1 MPDNKDYISNTY
13 NAIKEKVEGFNRTPE
28 EYRKL
33 MSTDSKYRQNVY
45 NTLKEKVEGFERTPQ
60 EFDSLVIGKP
70 QKEVAPKAEEKFGP
84 LPAKQPTF
92 GRIAE
97 IYREMPT
104 FEQQQE
110 TIRTP
115 LKYGQAA
122 ARDRTET
129 GKLFA
134 TTWNNFVG
142 GAESLLAGTIARGAG
157 ASPYAGQ
164 QAMIEAVRTGR
175 TKTIGETIKD
185 IEEAPKKQAAIEK
198 EAYKKIEELT
208 GAIKSDYVTTEEAQG
223 ISEIDFTNK
232 SFSEN
237 AKALIASG
245 GRLAFDIPVGAIT
258 GGTSYYLQ
266 SYGESVRDY
275 DRMVEKGQLEAN
287 PLAREFYG
295 NTVGLVSAALEKFAI
310 DKIFGAGPALK
321 NIQRKAVANVFG
333 KISKSATPLSAK
345 TTEKLVENEI
355 RALSAN
361 IKARGAKTVYS
372 SAVEGGTEG
381 LQTAMTEGAKII
393 TNKIQGQEVYDEKE
407 IVDNIG
413 KNIFNASVAG
423 GIYGVPMGAVAS
435 FGKNVNTSV
444 LKDIAEAK
452 TDEDFV
458 KIDNDLEEVFVANNY
473 SPEDREAVSA
483 TVRNYARIKQKLPPL
498 TPPEV
503 QEKVIPLI
511 EQRDKIDEELKA
523 KKESAA
529 NLDEAVAADE
539 ASDIE
544 MLEAKRA
551 SINDEIRSE
560 VAGTEFT
567 YFEQDGKFFK
577 QLGENRPEEI
587 TKIRF
592 DLESIRQEDKQL
604 AQDEED
610 APTVLDMMDKPV
622 IINGE
627 RATLTQEGQTVIAKV
642 LGKERVIEVGNIDEI
657 GNQKLSDVGLTQE
670 ESAVT
675 IGDAGNIVVR
685 GTEFVNLFTDPLA
698 AINRNANGD
707 VISVNLETA
716 DGKKR
721 TFRGAT
727 ADDVAYQI
735 ILKNITENNETR
747 QQFEDFV
754 EANEPIKQELEF
766 GQVTE
771 TTIEAAPV
779 VAEQV
784 PVVAEKEVTPA
795 NEVERLRAEE
805 QKELAAAIPNIEQ
818 YKVDGVVDRTKITNE
833 EELAKFDEI
842 YNKYD
847 KLITP
852 LLETPKLLDKNT
864 QYIFEYKD
872 ARDLAHRVKNGE
884 VSAIRQM
891 AKELATKIPKDA
903 VIVPMSSRTGRATN
917 MLSVANEIAKI
928 NGNTVADIITGA
940 KRESLYEAKK
950 KGKDISKINL
960 GLKLRGNIPQG
971 KIYVIDNVIATGVT
985 AKSIQEIL
993 PKAIVLAHSM
1003 DRTSA
1008 YSASKETST
1017 PISKGVPLFNIDGK
1031 DKFFHASPTKITGPL
1046 KKSTAKGFGTGIY
1059 FSTNKDIVK
1068 SEFGENVTEVSLN
1081 IENPVY
1087 TNTKEWS
1094 DVQSLAIKL
1103 ADADYGKKK
1112 GLTLEEGETFHRY
1125 DSENLSEIDE
1135 IPSEFISKAA
1145 QELGHDAIVDK
1156 GSAAYDNEVLVLDE
1170 SKIQYKE
1177 VVEEKPAEKKPK
1189 MVTQTGLL
1197 VPANGR
1203 VVMVGEA
1210 NPNFQNTFI
1219 VLGEDTT
1226 IEMPNGETRDAA
1238 FAVVE
1243 MDDILA
1249 SHDENSFNDTDGYPS
1264 QNGMNANP
1272 RNYKTDAVAM
1282 DKVNRDA
1289 NNLKPSIVISDSA
1302 TPETGVP
1309 IITTDGIVVSG
1320 NGRTMAIKLAQ
1331 RIAPEKYAEYRN
1343 NLEKRAAKFGIDAAE
1358 VKKMRNPVLVK
1369 MDTKIKEYSIK
1380 ELDAYNQ
1387 KAQKGESPV
1396 DKAIKRAG
1404 IITANKK
1411 LKDGILRIIEGY
1423 NTMSELFDNKADR
1436 SAIIDLFEANGI
1448 ITAQERSEYV
1458 GANKE
1463 LTEDGKDLVNDVL
1476 IATIISPEVMRAT
1489 DNVKSFKKNIVN
1501 ALPLLTENYRNKDYS
1516 LEELINN
1523 AILLQSEMVSRG
1535 YKLDEFYDFI
1545 SQIQMGRPHNPDAV
1559 VMNRMIAEGP
1569 NKFKDFVRKY
1579 NVAAETSEGGMFASE
1594 ALTREQALGQLA
1606 KTEDKISENERKIIA
1621 SLAGIYAEYERGQQ
1635 AGTAKV
1641 FEQPIVE
1648 QVTEQEAADFPEFVN
1663 GQFSNPKFEQQYQD
1677 EKTTAFGFTE
1687 TREQFVARKFC

>member
-1 MPDNKDYISNTY
+1 MPEVDEYGIP
-13 NAIKEKVEGFNRTPE
+13 IKKAATPVD
-28 EYRKL
+28 EYGIPIR
-33 MSTDSKYRQNVY
+33 
-45 NTLKEKVEGFERTPQ
+45 E
-60 EFDSLVIGKP
+60 
-70 QKEVAPKAEEKFGP
+70 KEVTPKAEEKFGP
-84 LPAKQPTF
+84 LPAKTTISPELPSF
-92 GRIAE
+92 A
-97 IYREMPT
+97 
-104 FEQQQE
+104 QQQE
-110 TIRTP
+110 QVRAP

-122 ARDRTET
+122 ARDRSET

-142 GAESLLAGTIARGAG
+142 GAESYLAGAVARGAG

-164 QAMIEAVRTGR
+164 QAMIEALRTGK
-175 TKTIGETIKD
+175 TKTAGEVIK
-185 IEEAPKKQAAIEK
+185 EAKEAPKKQVAIEK

-208 GAIKSDYVTTEEAQG
+208 GAIKSDYVTPEEAG
-223 ISEIDFTNK
+223 SISEIDFINK

-237 AKALIASG
+237 AKALFASG
-245 GRLAFDIPVGAIT
+245 GRLAFDIPMAMAT
-258 GGTSYYLQ
+258 GPTSYYLQ

-275 DRMVEKGQLEAN
+275 DRMVEKGQFEPN

-295 NTVGLVSAALEKFAI
+295 NAVGLVTSQLEKVGI

-321 NIQRKAVANVFG
+321 NIQRKAIANIFG
-333 KISKSATPLSAK
+333 KVAKSAAPLSAK
-345 TTEKLVENEI
+345 ATEKLVEAEI
-355 RALSAN
+355 RSLSAN
-361 IKARGAKTVYS
+361 IKTRGAKAAYAFFS
-372 SAVEGGTEG
+372 EGGTEG
-381 LQTAMTEGAKII
+381 LETGASEAAKLI
-393 TNKIQGQEVYDEKE
+393 TNKIQGKEVFDEKE
-407 IVDNIG
+407 IINNIG

-423 GIYGVPMGAVAS
+423 GVYGVPLGTIAS

-452 TDEDFV
+452 TDEDFA

-473 SPEDREAVSA
+473 SPEEREAVST

-511 EQRDKIDEELKA
+511 EQRDTIDKELETKKA
-523 KKESAA
+523 NAA
-529 NLDEAVAADE
+529 NLDEAVATDE
-539 ASDIE
+539 ASNIE

-577 QLGENRPEEI
+577 QLGENQPEEI
-587 TKIRF
+587 TKARF
-592 DLESIRQEDKQL
+592 DIESIRQEDKQL

-627 RATLTQEGQTVIAKV
+627 RATLMQEGQTVVAKV
-642 LGKERVIEVGNIDEI
+642 LGKERIIEVGNIDEI

-675 IGDAGNIVVR
+675 IGETGNVVVR

-698 AINRNANGD
+698 AINRDANGNI
-707 VISVNLETA
+707 VSVNLETA

-754 EANEPIKQELEF
+754 EANEPIKQELES
-766 GQVTE
+766 GQVAE
-771 TTIEAAPV
+771 TSVEAAPV
-779 VAEQV
+779 VTEQV
-784 PVVAEKEVTPA
+784 PAVAEEEVAPA
-795 NEVERLRAEE
+795 NEVERLRVEE

-847 KLITP
+847 KLISP
-852 LLETPKLLDKNT
+852 LLEP
-864 QYIFEYKD
+864 
-872 ARDLAHRVKNGE
+872 
-884 VSAIRQM
+884 
-891 AKELATKIPKDA
+891 TK
-903 VIVPMSSRTGRATN
+903 
-917 MLSVANEIAKI
+917 
-928 NGNTVADIITGA
+928 
-940 KRESLYEAKK
+940 
-950 KGKDISKINL
+950 
-960 GLKLRGNIPQG
+960 
-971 KIYVIDNVIATGVT
+971 T
-985 AKSIQEIL
+985 AKPVE
-993 PKAIVLAHSM
+993 
-1003 DRTSA
+1003 
-1008 YSASKETST
+1008 
-1017 PISKGVPLFNIDGK
+1017 
-1031 DKFFHASPTKITGPL
+1031 
-1046 KKSTAKGFGTGIY
+1046 
-1059 FSTNKDIVK
+1059 
-1068 SEFGENVTEVSLN
+1068 EVVVA
-1081 IENPVY
+1081 EQ
-1087 TNTKEWS
+1087 K
-1094 DVQSLAIKL
+1094 
-1103 ADADYGKKK
+1103 
-1112 GLTLEEGETFHRY
+1112 
-1125 DSENLSEIDE
+1125 
-1135 IPSEFISKAA
+1135 
-1145 QELGHDAIVDK
+1145 
-1156 GSAAYDNEVLVLDE
+1156 
-1170 SKIQYKE
+1170 
-1177 VVEEKPAEKKPK
+1177 VEEKPAEKKPK

-1210 NPNFQNTFI
+1210 NPDFQNTFI

-1226 IEMPNGETRDAA
+1226 IEMPNGETRDAT

-1302 TPETGVP
+1302 TPDTGVP

-1320 NGRTMAIKLAQ
+1320 NGRTMAIKLSE

-1404 IITANKK
+1404 IITANQR

-1523 AILLQSEMVSRG
+1523 AILLQSDMVSRG
-1535 YKLDEFYDFI
+1535 FKLNEFYDFV
-1545 SQIQMGRPHNPDAV
+1545 SQIQMGRPHNPDVV

-1648 QVTEQEAADFPEFVN
+1648 QVTEQEAEDFPEFVN
-1663 GQFSNPKFEQQYQD
+1663 GQFSNPKFEQQYQE

>member
-1 MPDNKDYISNTY
+1 MPDNKDYISNAY
-13 NAIKEKVEGFNRTPE
+13 SAIKEKVEGFNRTPDE
-28 EYRKL
+28 FRNL
-33 MSTDSKYRQNVY
+33 MSTDVKYRTNVY
-45 NTLKEKVEGFERTPQ
+45 NTLKEKVEGFNRSPS
-60 EFDSLVIGKP
+60 EFDSLILSGIKKQEQPAAV
-70 QKEVAPKAEEKFGP
+70 EKFGP
-84 LPAKQPTF
+84 LPAKTT
-92 GRIAE
+92 IAQE
-97 IYREMPT
+97 LPS
-104 FEQQQE
+104 FQQQQE
-110 TIRTP
+110 QVRAP

-129 GKLFA
+129 GKLLA

-142 GAESLLAGTIARGAG
+142 GAESLLAGTIARAGGAKPFG
-157 ASPYAGQ
+157 GVSDLAA
-164 QAMIEAVRTGR
+164 QAISGK
-175 TKTIGETIKD
+175 TKTMGETIK
-185 IEEAPKKQAAIEK
+185 EFQEAPKKQAEFEK
-198 EAYKKIEELT
+198 EAFKKIGELT
-208 GAIKSDYVTTEEAQG
+208 GVIKSDYVTPEEQQQ
-223 ISEIDFTNK
+223 ISEIDFTNR
-232 SFSEN
+232 SFSDN
-237 AKALIASG
+237 AKALFASG
-245 GRLAFDIPVGAIT
+245 GRLAFDIPVAVMT
-258 GGTSYYLQ
+258 GSSSYYLQ

-275 DRMVEKGQLEAN
+275 DRMVEKGQLEPN

-295 NTVGLVSAALEKFAI
+295 NTVGLITSQLEKLGI

-321 NIQRKAVANVFG
+321 NIQRKAIANIFG
-333 KISKSATPLSAK
+333 KIAKSGAPLSAK
-345 TTEKLVENEI
+345 ATEKLIESEI
-355 RALSAN
+355 RGLSAN
-361 IKARGAKTVYS
+361 IKARGIKAAYGFP
-372 SAVEGGTEG
+372 VEGLTEG
-381 LQTAMTEGAKII
+381 LESAMVEGAKVV

-413 KNIFNASVAG
+413 KNIFNATVAG
-423 GIYGVPMGAVAS
+423 GVYGVPMGAIAS

-444 LKDIAEAK
+444 LKDIAAAK
-452 TDEDFV
+452 TDEDFA
-458 KIDNDLEEVFVANNY
+458 KIDNDLEEIFVANNY
-473 SPEDREAVSA
+473 SPEEREAVSA
-483 TVRNYARIKQKLPPL
+483 IAKNYARIKQKLPPL

-511 EQRDKIDEELKA
+511 EQRDKIDEELTA
-523 KKESAA
+523 KKENAS
-529 NLDEAVAADE
+529 NLDEAVVADE
-539 ASDIE
+539 TADIE

-560 VAGTEFT
+560 VAGTEFK

-577 QLGENRPEEI
+577 QLGENQPEEI
-587 TKIRF
+587 TKARF
-592 DLESIRQEDKQL
+592 DIESIRQEDKQL

-610 APTVLDMMDKPV
+610 ATTVLDMMDKPV

-627 RATLTQEGQTVIAKV
+627 RATLSQEGQTVIAKIV
-642 LGKERVIEVGNIDEI
+642 GKPRIIEIGNIDEI

-675 IGDAGNIVVR
+675 LSDTGGVVVR
-685 GTEFVNLFTDPLA
+685 GVEFVNLFTDPLA
-698 AINRNANGD
+698 AINRDANGN
-707 VISVNLETA
+707 VVSVNLETA

-735 ILKNITENNETR
+735 TLKKITEDNETR

-754 EANEPIKQELEF
+754 ESNESIKQELES
-766 GQVTE
+766 GQVAE
-771 TTIEAAPV
+771 APVEAAPV

-784 PVVAEKEVTPA
+784 PVVAEEEVAPT

-805 QKELAAAIPNIEQ
+805 QKELLAAIPNIEE
-818 YKVDGVVDRTKITNE
+818 YKVNGVVDRNKITNE
-833 EELAKFDEI
+833 EDKKKFDEI
-842 YNKYD
+842 YNRYD

-852 LLETPKLLDKNT
+852 LLKAEQPV
-864 QYIFEYKD
+864 
-872 ARDLAHRVKNGE
+872 AE
-884 VSAIRQM
+884 VQPVV
-891 AKELATKIPKDA
+891 EE
-903 VIVPMSSRTGRATN
+903 VV
-917 MLSVANEIAKI
+917 
-928 NGNTVADIITGA
+928 
-940 KRESLYEAKK
+940 
-950 KGKDISKINL
+950 
-960 GLKLRGNIPQG
+960 Q
-971 KIYVIDNVIATGVT
+971 
-985 AKSIQEIL
+985 
-993 PKAIVLAHSM
+993 
-1003 DRTSA
+1003 
-1008 YSASKETST
+1008 
-1017 PISKGVPLFNIDGK
+1017 
-1031 DKFFHASPTKITGPL
+1031 
-1046 KKSTAKGFGTGIY
+1046 
-1059 FSTNKDIVK
+1059 
-1068 SEFGENVTEVSLN
+1068 ENVQEA
-1081 IENPVY
+1081 PV
-1087 TNTKEWS
+1087 
-1094 DVQSLAIKL
+1094 
-1103 ADADYGKKK
+1103 
-1112 GLTLEEGETFHRY
+1112 
-1125 DSENLSEIDE
+1125 
-1135 IPSEFISKAA
+1135 
-1145 QELGHDAIVDK
+1145 
-1156 GSAAYDNEVLVLDE
+1156 
-1170 SKIQYKE
+1170 
-1177 VVEEKPAEKKPK
+1177 EKPAEKKPK

-1210 NPNFQNTFI
+1210 NPDFQNTFI
-1219 VLGEDTT
+1219 ILGEDTT
-1226 IEMPNGETRDAA
+1226 IEMPNGETRDAT

-1320 NGRTMAIKLAQ
+1320 NGRTMAIKLSE

-1358 VKKMRNPVLVK
+1358 VRQMRNPVLVK
-1369 MDTKIKEYSIK
+1369 VDTKIKEYSIK

-1404 IITANKK
+1404 IITANQR

-1523 AILLQSEMVSRG
+1523 AILLQSDMVSRG
-1535 YKLDEFYDFI
+1535 FKLNEFYDFI
-1545 SQIQMGRPHNPDAV
+1545 SQTQMGRPHNPDVV

-1569 NKFKDFVRKY
+1569 NKFKEFVRKY
-1579 NVAAETSEGGMFASE
+1579 NVAAETSGGGMFASE

-1663 GQFSNPKFEQQYQD
+1663 GEFTNPKFEQQYQT

>member
-1 MPDNKDYISNTY
+1 MPEVDEYGIP
-13 NAIKEKVEGFNRTPE
+13 IKKTSTPVD
-28 EYRKL
+28 EYGIPIRA
-33 MSTDSKYRQNVY
+33 
-45 NTLKEKVEGFERTPQ
+45 
-60 EFDSLVIGKP
+60 
-70 QKEVAPKAEEKFGP
+70 KEVVAEKEVTPKNEEKFGP
-84 LPAKQPTF
+84 LPARPSM
-92 GRIAE
+92 GRMAE
-97 IYREMPT
+97 IFREMPT
-104 FEQQQE
+104 FEKQQE
-110 TIRTP
+110 TIRVP

-157 ASPYAGQ
+157 AKPFGGVYEDMAK
-164 QAMIEAVRTGR
+164 QAITGKA
-175 TKTIGETIKD
+175 KTMGETIK
-185 IEEAPKKQAAIEK
+185 EFQEAPKKQAAIEK

-208 GAIKSDYVTTEEAQG
+208 GAIKSDYVTPEEAG
-223 ISEIDFTNK
+223 SISEIDFINK

-245 GRLAFDIPVGAIT
+245 GRLAFDIPVGVVT

-275 DRMVEKGQLEAN
+275 DRMVEKGQFEAN

-310 DKIFGAGPALK
+310 DKIFGTGPALK
-321 NIQRKAVANVFG
+321 NIQRKAIANVFG

-345 TTEKLVENEI
+345 ITEKLVEAEI

-361 IKARGAKTVYS
+361 IKSKGAKTVYS

-435 FGKNVNTSV
+435 FGKNVNSSV

-452 TDEDFV
+452 TEEDFV

-473 SPEDREAVSA
+473 SPEEREAVST
-483 TVRNYARIKQKLPPL
+483 TVKNYARIKQKLPPL

-503 QEKVIPLI
+503 QERVIPLI

-523 KKESAA
+523 KKENAT
-529 NLDEAVAADE
+529 NLDEALVADDA
-539 ASDIE
+539 ADIE

-551 SINDEIRSE
+551 SINDEIRSD
-560 VAGTEFT
+560 VAGTEFK

-577 QLGENRPEEI
+577 QLGDNQPEEI
-587 TKIRF
+587 TKSRF
-592 DLESIRQEDKQL
+592 DVESIRQEDKQL
-604 AQDEED
+604 VQDEED
-610 APTVLDMMDKPV
+610 APTVLDMIDKPV

-627 RATLTQEGQTVIAKV
+627 RATLMQDGQTVVAKIS
-642 LGKERVIEVGNIDEI
+642 GKERVVEVGNIDEI
-657 GNQKLSDVGLTQE
+657 GNQKLSDVGLVQE

-675 IGDAGNIVVR
+675 LSDAGGVVVR
-685 GTEFVNLFTDPLA
+685 GVEFVNLFTDPLA
-698 AINRNANGD
+698 AINRDANGN
-707 VISVNLETA
+707 VVSVNLETA

-721 TFRGAT
+721 TFRGIT

-735 ILKNITENNETR
+735 TLKKITENNETR
-747 QQFEDFV
+747 EQFEDFV
-754 EANEPIKQELEF
+754 EANESIKQELES
-766 GQVTE
+766 GQVAE
-771 TTIEAAPV
+771 VAVEAAPV

-784 PVVAEKEVTPA
+784 PVVAEEEVAPA

-805 QKELAAAIPNIEQ
+805 QKELLAAIPNIEE
-818 YKVDGVVDRTKITNE
+818 YKVNGVVDRNKITNE
-833 EELAKFDEI
+833 EDKKKFDEI
-842 YNKYD
+842 YNRYD

-852 LLETPKLLDKNT
+852 LLEAEQPV
-864 QYIFEYKD
+864 E
-872 ARDLAHRVKNGE
+872 E
-884 VSAIRQM
+884 VER
-891 AKELATKIPKDA
+891 
-903 VIVPMSSRTGRATN
+903 
-917 MLSVANEIAKI
+917 
-928 NGNTVADIITGA
+928 
-940 KRESLYEAKK
+940 
-950 KGKDISKINL
+950 
-960 GLKLRGNIPQG
+960 
-971 KIYVIDNVIATGVT
+971 
-985 AKSIQEIL
+985 
-993 PKAIVLAHSM
+993 
-1003 DRTSA
+1003 
-1008 YSASKETST
+1008 
-1017 PISKGVPLFNIDGK
+1017 
-1031 DKFFHASPTKITGPL
+1031 
-1046 KKSTAKGFGTGIY
+1046 
-1059 FSTNKDIVK
+1059 
-1068 SEFGENVTEVSLN
+1068 
-1081 IENPVY
+1081 
-1087 TNTKEWS
+1087 
-1094 DVQSLAIKL
+1094 
-1103 ADADYGKKK
+1103 
-1112 GLTLEEGETFHRY
+1112 
-1125 DSENLSEIDE
+1125 
-1135 IPSEFISKAA
+1135 
-1145 QELGHDAIVDK
+1145 
-1156 GSAAYDNEVLVLDE
+1156 
-1170 SKIQYKE
+1170 
-1177 VVEEKPAEKKPK
+1177 VVEEAPVVQETVQEAPVEKPAEKKTK

-1210 NPNFQNTFI
+1210 NPDFQNTFI
-1219 VLGEDTT
+1219 ILGEDTT
-1226 IEMPNGETRDAA
+1226 IEMPNGETRDAT

-1320 NGRTMAIKLAQ
+1320 NGRTMAIKLSE

-1369 MDTKIKEYSIK
+1369 VDTKIKEYSIK

-1404 IITANKK
+1404 IITANQR
-1411 LKDGILRIIEGY
+1411 LKDGILRIIAGY

-1436 SAIIDLFEANGI
+1436 GAIIDLLEANDI
-1448 ITAQERSEYV
+1448 ITSQERSEYV
-1458 GANKE
+1458 GQNKE
-1463 LTEDGKDLVNDVL
+1463 LTEDGKDLINDVL
-1476 IATIISPEVMRAT
+1476 LATIVSPEVMRAT
-1489 DNVKSFKKNIVN
+1489 DNVKSFKRNIVN
-1501 ALPLLTENYRNKDYS
+1501 ALPLLTENYKNKDYS

-1523 AILLQSEMVSRG
+1523 AILLQSDMVSRG
-1535 YKLDEFYDFI
+1535 YKLNEFYDFV
-1545 SQIQMGRPHNPDAV
+1545 SQMQMGRPHNPDVV

-1569 NKFKDFVRKY
+1569 NKFKEFVRKY
-1579 NVAAETSEGGMFASE
+1579 NVAAETSGGGMFASE

-1663 GQFSNPKFEQQYQD
+1663 GEFTNPKFEQQYQT
-1677 EKTTAFGFTE
+1677 EKTTAYGFTE

>member
-13 NAIKEKVEGFNRTPE
+13 NAIKEKVEGFSRTPE
-28 EYRKL
+28 EFRKL

-60 EFDSLVIGKP
+60 EFDSLVIGKQ

-84 LPAKQPTF
+84 LPAKTTISPELPSFQ
-92 GRIAE
+92 
-97 IYREMPT
+97 
-104 FEQQQE
+104 QQQE
-110 TIRTP
+110 QVRAP

-122 ARDRTET
+122 ARDRSET
-129 GKLFA
+129 GKLLA

-142 GAESLLAGTIARGAG
+142 GAESLLAGTIARAG
-157 ASPYAGQ
+157 AVKPFGGVEDLVAS
-164 QAMIEAVRTGR
+164 AVSGK
-175 TKTIGETIKD
+175 TKTMGETIK
-185 IEEAPKKQAAIEK
+185 EFQEAPKKQKEFEK
-198 EAYKKIEELT
+198 EAFKKIEELAGT
-208 GAIKSDYVTTEEAQG
+208 VKSEYITPEEAQT

-232 SFSEN
+232 GFVDN
-237 AKALIASG
+237 AKALFASG
-245 GRLAFDIPVGAIT
+245 GRLAFDIPAGIAT

-333 KISKSATPLSAK
+333 KIAKSATPLSAK
-345 TTEKLVENEI
+345 ATEKLVEAEI

-372 SAVEGGTEG
+372 AAVEGGTEG

-393 TNKIQGQEVYDEKE
+393 TNKIQGQEVYDQKE

-435 FGKNVNTSV
+435 FGKNVNSSV

-452 TDEDFV
+452 TEEDFA

-473 SPEDREAVSA
+473 SPEEREAVST

-511 EQRDKIDEELKA
+511 EQRDKIDEELTA
-523 KKESAA
+523 KKENAA

-577 QLGENRPEEI
+577 QLGENQPEEI
-587 TKIRF
+587 TKARF
-592 DLESIRQEDKQL
+592 DIESIRQEDKQL

-622 IINGE
+622 IISGE
-627 RATLTQEGQTVIAKV
+627 RATLMQDGQTVVAKV
-642 LGKERVIEVGNIDEI
+642 LGKERVIEVGNIDDI
-657 GNQKLSDVGLTQE
+657 GNQKLSDVGITQE
-670 ESAVT
+670 ESAVSLS
-675 IGDAGNIVVR
+675 DAGNIVVR
-685 GTEFVNLFTDPLA
+685 GTEFVNLFTDPLS
-698 AINRNANGD
+698 AINRDDNGNI
-707 VISVNLETA
+707 VSVNLETA

-754 EANEPIKQELEF
+754 ESNEPIKQELES
-766 GQVTE
+766 GQVAE
-771 TTIEAAPV
+771 TAVEAAPV
-779 VAEQV
+779 ATEQV
-784 PVVAEKEVTPA
+784 PIVAEKEVAPA
-795 NEVERLRAEE
+795 NEIERLRVEE

-833 EELAKFDEI
+833 EDLAKFDEI

-852 LLETPKLLDKNT
+852 LLEPSQVEKPVEVVAEQPK
-864 QYIFEYKD
+864 
-872 ARDLAHRVKNGE
+872 
-884 VSAIRQM
+884 
-891 AKELATKIPKDA
+891 
-903 VIVPMSSRTGRATN
+903 
-917 MLSVANEIAKI
+917 
-928 NGNTVADIITGA
+928 
-940 KRESLYEAKK
+940 
-950 KGKDISKINL
+950 
-960 GLKLRGNIPQG
+960 
-971 KIYVIDNVIATGVT
+971 
-985 AKSIQEIL
+985 
-993 PKAIVLAHSM
+993 
-1003 DRTSA
+1003 
-1008 YSASKETST
+1008 
-1017 PISKGVPLFNIDGK
+1017 
-1031 DKFFHASPTKITGPL
+1031 
-1046 KKSTAKGFGTGIY
+1046 
-1059 FSTNKDIVK
+1059 
-1068 SEFGENVTEVSLN
+1068 
-1081 IENPVY
+1081 
-1087 TNTKEWS
+1087 
-1094 DVQSLAIKL
+1094 
-1103 ADADYGKKK
+1103 
-1112 GLTLEEGETFHRY
+1112 
-1125 DSENLSEIDE
+1125 
-1135 IPSEFISKAA
+1135 
-1145 QELGHDAIVDK
+1145 
-1156 GSAAYDNEVLVLDE
+1156 
-1170 SKIQYKE
+1170 
-1177 VVEEKPAEKKPK
+1177 VEEKPAEKKPK

-1210 NPNFQNTFI
+1210 NPDFQNTFI

-1226 IEMPNGETRDAA
+1226 IEMPDGETRDAT

-1320 NGRTMAIKLAQ
+1320 NGRTMAIKLSQ

-1343 NLEKRAAKFGIDAAE
+1343 NLEKRAAKFGVDPAE

-1404 IITANKK
+1404 IITANQR
-1411 LKDGILRIIEGY
+1411 LKDGILRIIAGY

-1501 ALPLLTENYRNKDYS
+1501 ALPLLTENYKNKDYS

-1523 AILLQSEMVSRG
+1523 AILLQSDMVSRG
-1535 YKLDEFYDFI
+1535 YKLNEFYDFV
-1545 SQIQMGRPHNPDAV
+1545 SQIQMGRPHNPDVV

-1594 ALTREQALGQLA
+1594 SLTREQALGQLA

-1621 SLAGIYAEYERGQQ
+1621 NLAGIYAEYERGQQ

-1648 QVTEQEAADFPEFVN
+1648 QVTEQEAAEFPEFVN
-1663 GQFSNPKFEQQYQD
+1663 GQFTNPKFEQQYQE

>member
-28 EYRKL
+28 EYRRL

-70 QKEVAPKAEEKFGP
+70 QKEATPKAEEKFGP
-84 LPAKQPTF
+84 LPAKTTISPELPSF
-92 GRIAE
+92 V
-97 IYREMPT
+97 
-104 FEQQQE
+104 QQQE
-110 TIRTP
+110 QVRAP

-122 ARDRTET
+122 ARDRSET

-142 GAESLLAGTIARGAG
+142 GAESLLAGTIARAG
-157 ASPYAGQ
+157 AVKPFGGVEDLVSS
-164 QAMIEAVRTGR
+164 AVSGK
-175 TKTIGETIKD
+175 TKTMGETIK
-185 IEEAPKKQAAIEK
+185 EFQEAPKKQKEFEK
-198 EAYKKIEELT
+198 EAFKKIEELT
-208 GAIKSDYVTTEEAQG
+208 GAIKSDYVTPEEAQS
-223 ISEIDFTNK
+223 ISEIDFTNR
-232 SFSEN
+232 SFADN
-237 AKALIASG
+237 AKALFASG
-245 GRLAFDIPVGAIT
+245 GRLAFDIPVGVVT
-258 GGTSYYLQ
+258 GGASYYLQ

-295 NTVGLVSAALEKFAI
+295 NTVGLITSQLEKLGI

-321 NIQRKAVANVFG
+321 NIQRKAIANIFG
-333 KISKSATPLSAK
+333 KIAKSAAPLSAK
-345 TTEKLVENEI
+345 ATEKLVEAEI

-361 IKARGAKTVYS
+361 IKARGAKAAYAFS
-372 SAVEGGTEG
+372 VEGGTEG
-381 LQTAMTEGAKII
+381 LELLMSEGAKVI
-393 TNKIQGQEVYDEKE
+393 TNKIQRKEVYDEKE

-413 KNIFNASVAG
+413 KNLFNASVAG
-423 GIYGVPMGAVAS
+423 GIYGVPMGVVAS
-435 FGKNVNTSV
+435 FGKNVNSSV

-452 TDEDFV
+452 TDEDFA

-473 SPEDREAVSA
+473 SPEEREAVST

-511 EQRDKIDEELKA
+511 EQRDKIDEELTV
-523 KKESAA
+523 KKENAA

-539 ASDIE
+539 VANIE

-577 QLGENRPEEI
+577 QLGENQPEEI
-587 TKIRF
+587 TKARF
-592 DLESIRQEDKQL
+592 DIESIRQEDKQL

-627 RATLTQEGQTVIAKV
+627 RATLMQEGQTVVAKV
-642 LGKERVIEVGNIDEI
+642 LGKERIIEVGNIDEI

-670 ESAVT
+670 ESVVT
-675 IGDAGNIVVR
+675 LSDAGNVVVR

-698 AINRNANGD
+698 AINRDDNGNI
-707 VISVNLETA
+707 VSVNLETA

-754 EANEPIKQELEF
+754 EANEPIKQELES
-766 GQVTE
+766 GQVAE
-771 TTIEAAPV
+771 TTVEAAPV
-779 VAEQV
+779 VTEQV
-784 PVVAEKEVTPA
+784 PAVAEEEVAPA

-852 LLETPKLLDKNT
+852 LLAPS
-864 QYIFEYKD
+864 Q
-872 ARDLAHRVKNGE
+872 
-884 VSAIRQM
+884 
-891 AKELATKIPKDA
+891 ATKPVEVVEERPK
-903 VIVPMSSRTGRATN
+903 
-917 MLSVANEIAKI
+917 
-928 NGNTVADIITGA
+928 
-940 KRESLYEAKK
+940 
-950 KGKDISKINL
+950 
-960 GLKLRGNIPQG
+960 
-971 KIYVIDNVIATGVT
+971 
-985 AKSIQEIL
+985 
-993 PKAIVLAHSM
+993 
-1003 DRTSA
+1003 
-1008 YSASKETST
+1008 
-1017 PISKGVPLFNIDGK
+1017 
-1031 DKFFHASPTKITGPL
+1031 
-1046 KKSTAKGFGTGIY
+1046 
-1059 FSTNKDIVK
+1059 
-1068 SEFGENVTEVSLN
+1068 
-1081 IENPVY
+1081 
-1087 TNTKEWS
+1087 
-1094 DVQSLAIKL
+1094 
-1103 ADADYGKKK
+1103 
-1112 GLTLEEGETFHRY
+1112 
-1125 DSENLSEIDE
+1125 
-1135 IPSEFISKAA
+1135 
-1145 QELGHDAIVDK
+1145 
-1156 GSAAYDNEVLVLDE
+1156 
-1170 SKIQYKE
+1170 
-1177 VVEEKPAEKKPK
+1177 VEEKPAEKKPK

-1210 NPNFQNTFI
+1210 NPDFQNATI
-1219 VLGEDTT
+1219 ILGEDTT
-1226 IEMPNGETRDAA
+1226 IEMPNGETRDAT

-1302 TPETGVP
+1302 TPDTGVP

-1320 NGRTMAIKLAQ
+1320 NGRTMAIKLSE

-1404 IITANKK
+1404 IITANQR

-1436 SAIIDLFEANGI
+1436 GAIIDLFEANGI

-1523 AILLQSEMVSRG
+1523 AILLQSDMVSRG
-1535 YKLDEFYDFI
+1535 FKLNEFYDFV
-1545 SQIQMGRPHNPDAV
+1545 SQIQMGRPHNPDVV

-1569 NKFKDFVRKY
+1569 NKFKEFVRKY

-1648 QVTEQEAADFPEFVN
+1648 QVTEQEAEDFPEFVN
-1663 GQFSNPKFEQQYQD
+1663 GQFSNPKFEQQYQE

>member
-1 MPDNKDYISNTY
+1 MVNSTEP
-13 NAIKEKVEGFNRTPE
+13 KEKVRILYDAVSKDYNLGTFDEFKAKLGDSAKRKAFYDGVGA
-28 EYRKL
+28 EYNL
-33 MSTDSKYRQNVY
+33 GSYSDF
-45 NTLKEKVEGFERTPQ
+45 EKKVMP
-60 EFDSLVIGKP
+60 
-70 QKEVAPKAEEKFGP
+70 APKSAEKFGP
-84 LPAKQPTF
+84 LPPETTTPQVRKMTKF
-92 GRIAE
+92 DK
-97 IYREMPT
+97 YRSIGELPS
-104 FEQQQE
+104 FQQQVE
-110 TIRTP
+110 QTKP
-115 LKYGQAA
+115 LPRYGQAA
-122 ARDRTET
+122 ARDRSET
-129 GKLFA
+129 GKLLA

-142 GAESLLAGTIARGAG
+142 GAESYLAGAVARGAG

-164 QAMIEAVRTGR
+164 QAMIEAVRTGK
-175 TKTIGETIKD
+175 TKTAGEVIK
-185 IEEAPKKQAAIEK
+185 EAKEAPKKQAAIEK

-208 GAIKSDYVTTEEAQG
+208 GAIKSDYVTPEEQQQ
-223 ISEIDFTNK
+223 ISEIDFTNR
-232 SFSEN
+232 SFSDN
-237 AKALIASG
+237 AKALFASG
-245 GRLAFDIPVGAIT
+245 GRLAFDIPMAMAT
-258 GGTSYYLQ
+258 GPTSYYLQ

-275 DRMVEKGQLEAN
+275 DKMVEKGQLEPN

-295 NTVGLVSAALEKFAI
+295 NTVGLITSQLEKLGI

-321 NIQRKAVANVFG
+321 NIQRKAITNVFG
-333 KISKSATPLSAK
+333 KIAKSGAPLSAK
-345 TTEKLVENEI
+345 TAEKLIESEI
-355 RALSAN
+355 RGLSAN
-361 IKARGAKTVYS
+361 IKAKGIKAAYGFS
-372 SAVEGGTEG
+372 VEGGTEG
-381 LQTAMTEGAKII
+381 LETAMSEGAKII

-407 IVDNIG
+407 IFDNIG

-423 GIYGVPMGAVAS
+423 GVYGVPMGAIAS

-444 LKDIAEAK
+444 LKDIANAK
-452 TDEDFV
+452 TDEDFA
-458 KIDNDLEEVFVANNY
+458 KIDNDLEEIFVANNY
-473 SPEDREAVSA
+473 SPEEREAV
-483 TVRNYARIKQKLPPL
+483 TTITKNYARIKQKLPPL

-523 KKESAA
+523 KKENAT
-529 NLDEAVAADE
+529 NLDEALVSDE
-539 ASDIE
+539 AADIE

-551 SINDEIRSE
+551 SINDEIRSD
-560 VAGTEFT
+560 VAGTEFK

-577 QLGENRPEEI
+577 QLGENQPEEI
-587 TKIRF
+587 TKARF
-592 DLESIRQEDKQL
+592 DIESIRQEDKQL

-610 APTVLDMMDKPV
+610 ATTVLDMMDKPV

-627 RATLTQEGQTVIAKV
+627 RATLSQEGQTVIAKIV
-642 LGKERVIEVGNIDEI
+642 GKPRIIEIGNIDEI

-670 ESAVT
+670 ESAVALSDT
-675 IGDAGNIVVR
+675 GGVVVR
-685 GTEFVNLFTDPLA
+685 GVEFVNLFTDPLA
-698 AINRNANGD
+698 AINRDANGN
-707 VISVNLETA
+707 VVSVNLETA

-735 ILKNITENNETR
+735 TLKKITEDNETR

-754 EANEPIKQELEF
+754 ESNESIKQELES
-766 GQVTE
+766 GQVAE
-771 TTIEAAPV
+771 APVEAAPV

-784 PVVAEKEVTPA
+784 PVVAEEEVAPA

-805 QKELAAAIPNIEQ
+805 QKELLAAIPNIEE
-818 YKVDGVVDRTKITNE
+818 YKVNGVVDRNKITNE
-833 EELAKFDEI
+833 EDKKKFDEI
-842 YNKYD
+842 YNRYD

-852 LLETPKLLDKNT
+852 LLKAEQP
-864 QYIFEYKD
+864 
-872 ARDLAHRVKNGE
+872 VSE
-884 VSAIRQM
+884 VQ
-891 AKELATKIPKDA
+891 P
-903 VIVPMSSRTGRATN
+903 
-917 MLSVANEIAKI
+917 VAE
-928 NGNTVADIITGA
+928 
-940 KRESLYEAKK
+940 
-950 KGKDISKINL
+950 
-960 GLKLRGNIPQG
+960 
-971 KIYVIDNVIATGVT
+971 
-985 AKSIQEIL
+985 
-993 PKAIVLAHSM
+993 
-1003 DRTSA
+1003 
-1008 YSASKETST
+1008 
-1017 PISKGVPLFNIDGK
+1017 
-1031 DKFFHASPTKITGPL
+1031 
-1046 KKSTAKGFGTGIY
+1046 
-1059 FSTNKDIVK
+1059 
-1068 SEFGENVTEVSLN
+1068 
-1081 IENPVY
+1081 
-1087 TNTKEWS
+1087 
-1094 DVQSLAIKL
+1094 
-1103 ADADYGKKK
+1103 
-1112 GLTLEEGETFHRY
+1112 
-1125 DSENLSEIDE
+1125 
-1135 IPSEFISKAA
+1135 
-1145 QELGHDAIVDK
+1145 
-1156 GSAAYDNEVLVLDE
+1156 
-1170 SKIQYKE
+1170 E
-1177 VVEEKPAEKKPK
+1177 VVQETVQEAPVEKPAEKKPK

-1210 NPNFQNTFI
+1210 NPDFQNTFI

-1226 IEMPNGETRDAA
+1226 IEMPNGETRDAT

-1289 NNLKPSIVISDSA
+1289 KNLKPSIVISDSA

-1320 NGRTMAIKLAQ
+1320 NGRTMAIKLSE

-1404 IITANKK
+1404 IITANQR

-1523 AILLQSEMVSRG
+1523 AILLQSDMVSRG
-1535 YKLDEFYDFI
+1535 FKLNEFYDFI
-1545 SQIQMGRPHNPDAV
+1545 SQTQMGRPHNPDVV

-1569 NKFKDFVRKY
+1569 NKFKEFVRKY
-1579 NVAAETSEGGMFASE
+1579 NVAAETSGGGMFASE

-1635 AGTAKV
+1635 AGAAKV

-1648 QVTEQEAADFPEFVN
+1648 QVTEQEAEDFPEFVN
-1663 GQFSNPKFEQQYQD
+1663 GEFTNPKFEQQYQT

>member
-1 MPDNKDYISNTY
+1 MPEVDEYGIP
-13 NAIKEKVEGFNRTPE
+13 IKKTAAPVD
-28 EYRKL
+28 EYGIPIR
-33 MSTDSKYRQNVY
+33 
-45 NTLKEKVEGFERTPQ
+45 E
-60 EFDSLVIGKP
+60 
-70 QKEVAPKAEEKFGP
+70 KEVAVEAEEKFGP

-97 IYREMPT
+97 IYREIPT

-142 GAESLLAGTIARGAG
+142 GAESYLAGAVARGAG

-164 QAMIEAVRTGR
+164 QAMIEAVRTGK
-175 TKTIGETIKD
+175 TKTAGEVIK
-185 IEEAPKKQAAIEK
+185 EAKEAPKKQAAIEK

-208 GAIKSDYVTTEEAQG
+208 GAIKSDYVTPEEAG
-223 ISEIDFTNK
+223 SISEIDFINK

-237 AKALIASG
+237 AKALFASG
-245 GRLAFDIPVGAIT
+245 GRLAFDIPMAMAT
-258 GGTSYYLQ
+258 GPTSYYLQ

-275 DRMVEKGQLEAN
+275 DRMVEKGQFEPN

-295 NTVGLVSAALEKFAI
+295 NAVGLVTSQFEKLGI
-310 DKIFGAGPALK
+310 DKMFGAGPALK
-321 NIQRKAVANVFG
+321 NIQRKAIANIFG
-333 KISKSATPLSAK
+333 KIAKSAAPLSAK
-345 TTEKLVENEI
+345 ATEKLVEAEV
-355 RALSAN
+355 RSLSAN
-361 IKARGAKTVYS
+361 IKARGVKAAYGFS
-372 SAVEGGTEG
+372 VEGGTEG
-381 LQTAMTEGAKII
+381 LELLMSEGAKVI
-393 TNKIQGQEVYDEKE
+393 TNKIQRKEVFDEKE

-413 KNIFNASVAG
+413 KNLFNASLAG
-423 GIYGVPMGAVAS
+423 GVYGVPLGTIAS

-452 TDEDFV
+452 TDEDFA

-473 SPEDREAVSA
+473 SPEDREAVST

-511 EQRDKIDEELKA
+511 EQRDTIDKELETKKA
-523 KKESAA
+523 NAA

-539 ASDIE
+539 TSDIE

-577 QLGENRPEEI
+577 QLGENQPEEI

-610 APTVLDMMDKPV
+610 APTVLDMMDKPI

-627 RATLTQEGQTVIAKV
+627 RAILTQEGQTVIAKV

-675 IGDAGNIVVR
+675 IGDTGNVIVR

-707 VISVNLETA
+707 VVSVNLETA

-754 EANEPIKQELEF
+754 EANEPVKQELES
-766 GQVTE
+766 GQVAE
-771 TTIEAAPV
+771 TAAEAAPV
-779 VAEQV
+779 VTEQV
-784 PVVAEKEVTPA
+784 PVVAEIKVGSIVTDADGKEYKVVELGTSRKGTPQATVEIPKRTKEQIEQDARLTVFGRSENRILYKSENDPKFIKEQAIAISQEISEQTAVNNSSTGTTTLDLADLKLKTPVQTAVAEEEVT

-805 QKELAAAIPNIEQ
+805 QKELAAAIQNIEQ

-833 EELAKFDEI
+833 EDLAKFNEI

-852 LLETPKLLDKNT
+852 LLEPSQVKKQVEVVAEQKAEEKPAQVTATLENALKDVESTMNALSSKNLTDETIDMIDDLYIRENGNYKAWFTRLADKMFLKSKGISSEENLTQSFLQSKGIDPKQFNKERNLFIENNEKRILAEGYHKAKKDGSNSELVRNIEELL
-864 QYIFEYKD
+864 
-872 ARDLAHRVKNGE
+872 
-884 VSAIRQM
+884 
-891 AKELATKIPKDA
+891 AKEQTK
-903 VIVPMSSRTGRATN
+903 
-917 MLSVANEIAKI
+917 
-928 NGNTVADIITGA
+928 
-940 KRESLYEAKK
+940 
-950 KGKDISKINL
+950 
-960 GLKLRGNIPQG
+960 
-971 KIYVIDNVIATGVT
+971 
-985 AKSIQEIL
+985 
-993 PKAIVLAHSM
+993 
-1003 DRTSA
+1003 
-1008 YSASKETST
+1008 
-1017 PISKGVPLFNIDGK
+1017 
-1031 DKFFHASPTKITGPL
+1031 
-1046 KKSTAKGFGTGIY
+1046 
-1059 FSTNKDIVK
+1059 
-1068 SEFGENVTEVSLN
+1068 
-1081 IENPVY
+1081 
-1087 TNTKEWS
+1087 
-1094 DVQSLAIKL
+1094 
-1103 ADADYGKKK
+1103 
-1112 GLTLEEGETFHRY
+1112 
-1125 DSENLSEIDE
+1125 
-1135 IPSEFISKAA
+1135 
-1145 QELGHDAIVDK
+1145 
-1156 GSAAYDNEVLVLDE
+1156 
-1170 SKIQYKE
+1170 
-1177 VVEEKPAEKKPK
+1177 VEEKPAEKKPK

-1203 VVMVGEA
+1203 VVVVGEA
-1210 NPNFQNTFI
+1210 NPDFQNATI

-1423 NTMSELFDNKADR
+1423 NTMSELFDNKVDR

-1535 YKLDEFYDFI
+1535 YKLDEFYDFV
-1545 SQIQMGRPHNPDAV
+1545 SQIQMGRPHNPDVV

>member
-1 MPDNKDYISNTY
+1 MVNSTDPTEKVKLLYDAVSKDYNLGSFDEFKAKLGDSAKRKAFYDGVGAEY
-13 NAIKEKVEGFNRTPE
+13 NLGSYSDFEKKVMPTP
-28 EYRKL
+28 K
-33 MSTDSKYRQNVY
+33 S
-45 NTLKEKVEGFERTPQ
+45 
-60 EFDSLVIGKP
+60 
-70 QKEVAPKAEEKFGP
+70 AEKFGP
-84 LPAKQPTF
+84 LPAKTT
-92 GRIAE
+92 IAQE
-97 IYREMPT
+97 LPS
-104 FEQQQE
+104 FQQQQE
-110 TIRTP
+110 QVRAP

-122 ARDRTET
+122 ARDRSET
-129 GKLFA
+129 GKLLA

-142 GAESLLAGTIARGAG
+142 GAESLLAGTIARAGGAKPFG
-157 ASPYAGQ
+157 GVSDLAA
-164 QAMIEAVRTGR
+164 QAISGK
-175 TKTIGETIKD
+175 TKTMGETIK
-185 IEEAPKKQAAIEK
+185 EFQEAPKKQAEFEK
-198 EAYKKIEELT
+198 EAFKKIGELT
-208 GAIKSDYVTTEEAQG
+208 GVIKSGYVTPEEQQQ

-232 SFSEN
+232 SFADN

-245 GRLAFDIPVGAIT
+245 GRLAFDIPVGAMT
-258 GGTSYYLQ
+258 GGSSYYLQ

-321 NIQRKAVANVFG
+321 NIQKKAIANVFG
-333 KISKSATPLSAK
+333 KIAKSTTPLSAK
-345 TTEKLVENEI
+345 ATERLVEAEI

-361 IKARGAKTVYS
+361 IKSRGAKTVYS
-372 SAVEGGTEG
+372 AVVEGGTEG

-413 KNIFNASVAG
+413 KNIFNASIAG

-435 FGKNVNTSV
+435 FGKNVNSSV
-444 LKDIAEAK
+444 LKDIANAK
-452 TDEDFV
+452 TEEDFA
-458 KIDNDLEEVFVANNY
+458 KIDNDLEEIFVANNY
-473 SPEDREAVSA
+473 SPEEREAVS
-483 TVRNYARIKQKLPPL
+483 TITKNYARIKQKLPPL

-511 EQRDKIDEELKA
+511 EQRDKIDEELTA
-523 KKESAA
+523 KKENAS
-529 NLDEAVAADE
+529 NLDEAVVADE
-539 ASDIE
+539 TADIE

-560 VAGTEFT
+560 VAGTEFK

-577 QLGENRPEEI
+577 QLGENQPEEI
-587 TKIRF
+587 TKARF
-592 DLESIRQEDKQL
+592 DIESIRQEDKQL

-627 RATLTQEGQTVIAKV
+627 RATLSQEGQTVIAKIV
-642 LGKERVIEVGNIDEI
+642 GKPRIIEIGNIDEI
-657 GNQKLSDVGLTQE
+657 GNQKLADVGLTQE

-675 IGDAGNIVVR
+675 LSDTGGIVVR
-685 GTEFVNLFTDPLA
+685 GVEFVNLFTDPLA
-698 AINRNANGD
+698 AINRDANGN
-707 VISVNLETA
+707 VVSVNLETA

-735 ILKNITENNETR
+735 TLKKITEDNETR

-754 EANEPIKQELEF
+754 ESNESIKQELES
-766 GQVTE
+766 GQVAE
-771 TTIEAAPV
+771 APVEAASV
-779 VAEQV
+779 VTEQV
-784 PVVAEKEVTPA
+784 PVVAEEEVA
-795 NEVERLRAEE
+795 SSNEVERLRAEE
-805 QKELAAAIPNIEQ
+805 QKELLAAIPNIEE
-818 YKVDGVVDRTKITNE
+818 YKVNGVVDRNKITNE
-833 EELAKFDEI
+833 EDKKKFDEI

-847 KLITP
+847 KSIAP
-852 LLETPKLLDKNT
+852 LLK
-864 QYIFEYKD
+864 
-872 ARDLAHRVKNGE
+872 GE
-884 VSAIRQM
+884 Q
-891 AKELATKIPKDA
+891 P
-903 VIVPMSSRTGRATN
+903 
-917 MLSVANEIAKI
+917 VA
-928 NGNTVADIITGA
+928 
-940 KRESLYEAKK
+940 
-950 KGKDISKINL
+950 
-960 GLKLRGNIPQG
+960 
-971 KIYVIDNVIATGVT
+971 
-985 AKSIQEIL
+985 
-993 PKAIVLAHSM
+993 
-1003 DRTSA
+1003 
-1008 YSASKETST
+1008 
-1017 PISKGVPLFNIDGK
+1017 
-1031 DKFFHASPTKITGPL
+1031 
-1046 KKSTAKGFGTGIY
+1046 
-1059 FSTNKDIVK
+1059 
-1068 SEFGENVTEVSLN
+1068 EVQ
-1081 IENPVY
+1081 P
-1087 TNTKEWS
+1087 
-1094 DVQSLAIKL
+1094 
-1103 ADADYGKKK
+1103 
-1112 GLTLEEGETFHRY
+1112 
-1125 DSENLSEIDE
+1125 
-1135 IPSEFISKAA
+1135 
-1145 QELGHDAIVDK
+1145 
-1156 GSAAYDNEVLVLDE
+1156 
-1170 SKIQYKE
+1170 
-1177 VVEEKPAEKKPK
+1177 VVEEVVQETVQEAPVEKPDEKKPK

-1210 NPNFQNTFI
+1210 NPDFQNTFI
-1219 VLGEDTT
+1219 ILGEDTT
-1226 IEMPNGETRDAA
+1226 IEMPNGETRDAT

-1320 NGRTMAIKLAQ
+1320 NGRTMAIKLSE
-1331 RIAPEKYAEYRN
+1331 RIAPEKYAEYRK

-1358 VKKMRNPVLVK
+1358 VRQMRNPVLVK
-1369 MDTKIKEYSIK
+1369 VDTKIKEYSIK

-1404 IITANKK
+1404 IITANQR

-1523 AILLQSEMVSRG
+1523 AILLQSDMVSRG
-1535 YKLDEFYDFI
+1535 FKLNEFYDFI
-1545 SQIQMGRPHNPDAV
+1545 SQTQMGRPHNPDVV

-1569 NKFKDFVRKY
+1569 NKFKEFVRKY
-1579 NVAAETSEGGMFASE
+1579 NVAAETSGGGMFASE

-1663 GQFSNPKFEQQYQD
+1663 GEFTNPKFEQQYQT

>member
-1 MPDNKDYISNTY
+1 MVNSTDPTEKVKLLYDAVSKDYNLGSFDEFKAKLGDSAKRKAFYDGVGAEY
-13 NAIKEKVEGFNRTPE
+13 NLGSYSDFEK
-28 EYRKL
+28 
-33 MSTDSKYRQNVY
+33 
-45 NTLKEKVEGFERTPQ
+45 KVMPT
-60 EFDSLVIGKP
+60 S
-70 QKEVAPKAEEKFGP
+70 AEKFGP
-84 LPAKQPTF
+84 LPAQTK
-92 GRIAE
+92 IAGE
-97 IYREMPT
+97 LPS
-104 FEQQQE
+104 FQQQVE
-110 TIRTP
+110 QARP
-115 LKYGQAA
+115 LPKYQKAVDD
-122 ARDRTET
+122 DRSAL
-129 GKLFA
+129 GKWAA
-134 TTWNNFVG
+134 TTWNNFISG
-142 GAESLLAGTIARGAG
+142 PESLVAGLVARTASADPYVGLQATVTEAITGKKPKTAG
-157 ASPYAGQ
+157 
-164 QAMIEAVRTGR
+164 EV
-175 TKTIGETIKD
+175 IK
-185 IEEAPKKQAAIEK
+185 EFKEAPQRQK
-198 EAYKKIEELT
+198 EFKEEVYKKIGDVAGLV
-208 GAIKSDYVTTEEAQG
+208 KSDYVTPEEQQK
-223 ISEIDFTNK
+223 ISEIDFTK
-232 SFSEN
+232 RSFSEN
-237 AKALIASG
+237 AIALLASG
-245 GRLAFDIPVGAIT
+245 GRLAFDIPVGIAT
-258 GGTSYYLQ
+258 GGSSYYLQ

-275 DRMVEKGQLEAN
+275 DEMVKKGQFESN
-287 PLAREFYG
+287 PLAREAYG
-295 NTVGLVSAALEKFAI
+295 NTVGLVNAYLEKFAL

-321 NIQRKAVANVFG
+321 NIQKKAVANVFG
-333 KISKSATPLSAK
+333 KIAKSGTNITGNA
-345 TTEKLVENEI
+345 TEKLVEAEI

-361 IKARGAKTVYS
+361 IKSRGAKAAYS
-372 SAVEGGTEG
+372 AAVEGGTEG
-381 LQTAMTEGAKII
+381 LQTALSEGAKII
-393 TNKIQGQEVYDEKE
+393 TNKIQGEEVYNQKE
-407 IVDNIG
+407 IADNIL

-423 GIYGVPMGAVAS
+423 GIYGTPMGIISS
-435 FGKNVNTSV
+435 FGKNVNSSV
-444 LKDIAEAK
+444 LKDIANAK
-452 TDEDFV
+452 TDEDFA

-473 SPEDREAVSA
+473 SPEEREAVSA
-483 TVRNYARIKQKLPPL
+483 IAKNYARIKQKLPPI

-511 EQRDKIDEELKA
+511 EQRDKIDEELTA
-523 KKESAA
+523 KKENAS
-529 NLDEAVAADE
+529 NLDEAVVADE
-539 ASDIE
+539 TADIE
-544 MLEAKRA
+544 MLEEKRA

-560 VAGTEFT
+560 VAGTEFK

-577 QLGENRPEEI
+577 QLGENQPEEI
-587 TKIRF
+587 TKARF
-592 DLESIRQEDKQL
+592 DIESIRQEDKQL

-627 RATLTQEGQTVIAKV
+627 RATLSQEGQTVIAKIV
-642 LGKERVIEVGNIDEI
+642 GKPRIIEIGNIDEI

-675 IGDAGNIVVR
+675 LSDTGGIVVR
-685 GTEFVNLFTDPLA
+685 GVEFVNLFTDPLA
-698 AINRNANGD
+698 AINRDANGN
-707 VISVNLETA
+707 VVSVNLETA

-721 TFRGAT
+721 TFRGTT

-735 ILKNITENNETR
+735 TLKKITEDNETR

-754 EANEPIKQELEF
+754 EANESIKQELES
-766 GQVTE
+766 GQVAE
-771 TTIEAAPV
+771 APVEAAPV

-784 PVVAEKEVTPA
+784 PVVAEEEVAPA

-805 QKELAAAIPNIEQ
+805 QKELLAAIPNIEE
-818 YKVDGVVDRTKITNE
+818 YKVNGVVDRNKITNE
-833 EELAKFDEI
+833 EDKKKFDEI
-842 YNKYD
+842 YNRYD

-852 LLETPKLLDKNT
+852 LLKAEQP
-864 QYIFEYKD
+864 
-872 ARDLAHRVKNGE
+872 VSE
-884 VSAIRQM
+884 VQ
-891 AKELATKIPKDA
+891 P
-903 VIVPMSSRTGRATN
+903 
-917 MLSVANEIAKI
+917 
-928 NGNTVADIITGA
+928 
-940 KRESLYEAKK
+940 
-950 KGKDISKINL
+950 
-960 GLKLRGNIPQG
+960 
-971 KIYVIDNVIATGVT
+971 
-985 AKSIQEIL
+985 
-993 PKAIVLAHSM
+993 
-1003 DRTSA
+1003 
-1008 YSASKETST
+1008 
-1017 PISKGVPLFNIDGK
+1017 
-1031 DKFFHASPTKITGPL
+1031 
-1046 KKSTAKGFGTGIY
+1046 
-1059 FSTNKDIVK
+1059 
-1068 SEFGENVTEVSLN
+1068 
-1081 IENPVY
+1081 
-1087 TNTKEWS
+1087 
-1094 DVQSLAIKL
+1094 
-1103 ADADYGKKK
+1103 
-1112 GLTLEEGETFHRY
+1112 
-1125 DSENLSEIDE
+1125 
-1135 IPSEFISKAA
+1135 
-1145 QELGHDAIVDK
+1145 
-1156 GSAAYDNEVLVLDE
+1156 
-1170 SKIQYKE
+1170 
-1177 VVEEKPAEKKPK
+1177 VVEEAPVVQETVQEAPVEKPAEKKPK

-1210 NPNFQNTFI
+1210 NPDFQNTFI
-1219 VLGEDTT
+1219 ILGEDTT
-1226 IEMPNGETRDAA
+1226 IEMPNGETRDAT

-1320 NGRTMAIKLAQ
+1320 NGRTMAIKLSE
-1331 RIAPEKYAEYRN
+1331 RIAPEKYAEYRK

-1358 VKKMRNPVLVK
+1358 VRQMSNPVLVK
-1369 MDTKIKEYSIK
+1369 VDTKIKEYSIK

-1404 IITANKK
+1404 IITANQR

-1523 AILLQSEMVSRG
+1523 AILLQSDMVSRG
-1535 YKLDEFYDFI
+1535 FKLNEFYDFI
-1545 SQIQMGRPHNPDAV
+1545 SQTQMGRPHNPDVV

-1569 NKFKDFVRKY
+1569 NKFKEFVRKY
-1579 NVAAETSEGGMFASE
+1579 NVAAETSGGGMFASE

-1635 AGTAKV
+1635 AGAAKV

-1663 GQFSNPKFEQQYQD
+1663 GEFTNPKFEQQYQT

>member
-1 MPDNKDYISNTY
+1 MPEVDEYGIP
-13 NAIKEKVEGFNRTPE
+13 IKKTATPVD
-28 EYRKL
+28 EYGIPIRA
-33 MSTDSKYRQNVY
+33 
-45 NTLKEKVEGFERTPQ
+45 
-60 EFDSLVIGKP
+60 
-70 QKEVAPKAEEKFGP
+70 KEVVVEKEVFGP
-84 LPAKQPTF
+84 LPPETTTPQVRKMTKF
-92 GRIAE
+92 DK
-97 IYREMPT
+97 YRSIGEMPS
-104 FEQQQE
+104 FQQQVE
-110 TIRTP
+110 QTKP
-115 LKYGQAA
+115 LPRYGQAA
-122 ARDRTET
+122 ARDRSET
-129 GKLFA
+129 GKLLA

-142 GAESLLAGTIARGAG
+142 GAESLLAGTIARAGGAKPFG
-157 ASPYAGQ
+157 GVSGLAA
-164 QAMIEAVRTGR
+164 QAISGK
-175 TKTIGETIKD
+175 TKTMGETIK
-185 IEEAPKKQAAIEK
+185 EFQEAPKKQAEFEK
-198 EAYKKIEELT
+198 EAFKKIGELT
-208 GAIKSDYVTTEEAQG
+208 GVIKSGYVTPEEQQQ

-232 SFSEN
+232 SFSDN

-245 GRLAFDIPVGAIT
+245 GRLAFDIPVGAMT
-258 GGTSYYLQ
+258 GGSSYYLQ

-275 DRMVEKGQLEAN
+275 DKMVEKGQLEAN

-345 TTEKLVENEI
+345 ATEKLVEAEI
-355 RALSAN
+355 RSLSAN
-361 IKARGAKTVYS
+361 IKSRGAKTVYS
-372 SAVEGGTEG
+372 AVVEGGTEG

-435 FGKNVNTSV
+435 FGKNVNSSV
-444 LKDIAEAK
+444 LKDIANAK
-452 TDEDFV
+452 TDEDFA

-473 SPEDREAVSA
+473 SPEEREAVA
-483 TVRNYARIKQKLPPL
+483 TITKNYARIKQKLPPL

-511 EQRDKIDEELKA
+511 EQRDKIDEELTA
-523 KKESAA
+523 KKENAS
-529 NLDEAVAADE
+529 NLDEAVVADE
-539 ASDIE
+539 TADIE

-560 VAGTEFT
+560 VAGTEFK

-577 QLGENRPEEI
+577 QLGENQPEEI
-587 TKIRF
+587 TKSRF
-592 DLESIRQEDKQL
+592 DIESIRQEDKQL

-610 APTVLDMMDKPV
+610 ATTVLDMMDKPV

-627 RATLTQEGQTVIAKV
+627 RATLSQEGQTVIAKI
-642 LGKERVIEVGNIDEI
+642 LGKPRIIEIGNIDEI

-675 IGDAGNIVVR
+675 LSDTGGVVVR
-685 GTEFVNLFTDPLA
+685 GVEFVNLFTDPLA
-698 AINRNANGD
+698 AINRDANGN
-707 VISVNLETA
+707 VVSVNLETA

-735 ILKNITENNETR
+735 TLKKITEDNETR

-754 EANEPIKQELEF
+754 EANESIKQELES
-766 GQVTE
+766 GQVAE
-771 TTIEAAPV
+771 APAEAAPV
-779 VAEQV
+779 VVEQV
-784 PVVAEKEVTPA
+784 PVVAEEEVVAPEVQPVVKEVAQQPQEA
-795 NEVERLRAEE
+795 
-805 QKELAAAIPNIEQ
+805 P
-818 YKVDGVVDRTKITNE
+818 VVVQ
-833 EELAKFDEI
+833 
-842 YNKYD
+842 
-847 KLITP
+847 
-852 LLETPKLLDKNT
+852 ETVQEAP
-864 QYIFEYKD
+864 
-872 ARDLAHRVKNGE
+872 
-884 VSAIRQM
+884 
-891 AKELATKIPKDA
+891 
-903 VIVPMSSRTGRATN
+903 
-917 MLSVANEIAKI
+917 
-928 NGNTVADIITGA
+928 VAD
-940 KRESLYEAKK
+940 SLK
-950 KGKDISKINL
+950 
-960 GLKLRGNIPQG
+960 
-971 KIYVIDNVIATGVT
+971 NV
-985 AKSIQEIL
+985 E
-993 PKAIVLAHSM
+993 
-1003 DRTSA
+1003 
-1008 YSASKETST
+1008 
-1017 PISKGVPLFNIDGK
+1017 
-1031 DKFFHASPTKITGPL
+1031 
-1046 KKSTAKGFGTGIY
+1046 STAKALEGKSPEALIGLFDAAGVINGENYNRVMAEGVINMEIELLPEDIAY
-1059 FSTNKDIVK
+1059 ASDIERKKQLSDRLEYLSKKENKEKEISDLFNYLQEDEKRRIKDANRYVSIAYHNAKEDGSNPELVKAVEDLVSKKPQETIVK
-1068 SEFGENVTEVSLN
+1068 E
-1081 IENPVY
+1081 P
-1087 TNTKEWS
+1087 
-1094 DVQSLAIKL
+1094 A
-1103 ADADYGKKK
+1103 KKQM
-1112 GLTLEEGETFHRY
+1112 LT
-1125 DSENLSEIDE
+1125 
-1135 IPSEFISKAA
+1135 P
-1145 QELGHDAIVDK
+1145 
-1156 GSAAYDNEVLVLDE
+1156 
-1170 SKIQYKE
+1170 
-1177 VVEEKPAEKKPK
+1177 
-1189 MVTQTGLL
+1189 TGLL
-1197 VPANGR
+1197 APADGR
-1203 VVMVGEA
+1203 TVKVGEA
-1210 NPNFQNTFI
+1210 NPSFQNKAI

-1226 IEMPNGETRDAA
+1226 VEMPNGETRDAT

-1243 MDDILA
+1243 MDNILA

-1289 NNLKPSIVISDSA
+1289 KNLKPSIVISDSA

-1320 NGRTMAIKLAQ
+1320 NGRTMAIKLSE

-1369 MDTKIKEYSIK
+1369 VDTKIKEYSIK

-1404 IITANKK
+1404 IITANQR

-1523 AILLQSEMVSRG
+1523 AILLQSDMVSRG
-1535 YKLDEFYDFI
+1535 FKLNEFYDFI
-1545 SQIQMGRPHNPDAV
+1545 SQTQMGRPHNPDVV

-1569 NKFKDFVRKY
+1569 NKFKEFVRKY
-1579 NVAAETSEGGMFASE
+1579 NVAAETSGGGMFASE

-1635 AGTAKV
+1635 AGAAKV

-1648 QVTEQEAADFPEFVN
+1648 QITEQEAADFPEFVN
-1663 GQFSNPKFEQQYQD
+1663 GEFTNPKFEQQYQT

>member
-1 MPDNKDYISNTY
+1 MVNSTEP
-13 NAIKEKVEGFNRTPE
+13 KEKVRILYDAVSKDYNLGTFDEFKAKLGDSAKRKAFYDGVGAEYNLGSYSDFEKKVMPTP
-28 EYRKL
+28 K
-33 MSTDSKYRQNVY
+33 S
-45 NTLKEKVEGFERTPQ
+45 
-60 EFDSLVIGKP
+60 
-70 QKEVAPKAEEKFGP
+70 AEKFGP
-84 LPAKQPTF
+84 LPAKTT
-92 GRIAE
+92 IAQE
-97 IYREMPT
+97 LPS
-104 FEQQQE
+104 FQQQQE
-110 TIRTP
+110 QVRAP

-122 ARDRTET
+122 ARDRSET
-129 GKLFA
+129 GKLLA

-142 GAESLLAGTIARGAG
+142 GAESLLAGTIARAGGAKPFG
-157 ASPYAGQ
+157 GVSDLAA
-164 QAMIEAVRTGR
+164 EAISGK
-175 TKTIGETIKD
+175 TKTMGETIK
-185 IEEAPKKQAAIEK
+185 EFQEAPKKQAEFEK
-198 EAYKKIEELT
+198 EAFKKIGELT
-208 GAIKSDYVTTEEAQG
+208 GVIKSDYVTPEEQQQ

-232 SFSEN
+232 SFADN

-245 GRLAFDIPVGAIT
+245 GRLAFDIPVGAMT
-258 GGTSYYLQ
+258 GGSSYYLQ

-275 DRMVEKGQLEAN
+275 DKMVEKGQLEAN

-321 NIQRKAVANVFG
+321 NIQKKAIANVFG
-333 KISKSATPLSAK
+333 KIAKSTTPLSAK
-345 TTEKLVENEI
+345 ATEKLVEAEI

-361 IKARGAKTVYS
+361 IKSRGAKTVYS
-372 SAVEGGTEG
+372 AAVEGGTEG

-435 FGKNVNTSV
+435 FGKNVNSSV
-444 LKDIAEAK
+444 IKDIANAK
-452 TDEDFV
+452 TDEDFA

-473 SPEDREAVSA
+473 SPEEREAVA
-483 TVRNYARIKQKLPPL
+483 TITKNYARIKQKLPPL

-503 QEKVIPLI
+503 QERVIPLI

-523 KKESAA
+523 KKENAT
-529 NLDEAVAADE
+529 NLDEALVADE
-539 ASDIE
+539 TADIE

-551 SINDEIRSE
+551 SINDEIRSD
-560 VAGTEFT
+560 VAGTEFK

-577 QLGENRPEEI
+577 QLGENQPEEI
-587 TKIRF
+587 TKARF
-592 DLESIRQEDKQL
+592 DIESIRQEDKQL
-604 AQDEED
+604 AQDQED

-627 RATLTQEGQTVIAKV
+627 RATLMQDGQTVVAKV

-675 IGDAGNIVVR
+675 LSDTGGIVVR
-685 GTEFVNLFTDPLA
+685 GVEFINLFTDPLA
-698 AINRNANGD
+698 AINRDANGN
-707 VISVNLETA
+707 VVSVNLETA

-721 TFRGAT
+721 TFRGTT

-735 ILKNITENNETR
+735 TLKKITEDNETR

-754 EANEPIKQELEF
+754 EANESIKQELES
-766 GQVTE
+766 GQVAE
-771 TTIEAAPV
+771 APVEAAPV

-784 PVVAEKEVTPA
+784 PVVPET
-795 NEVERLRAEE
+795 EVEQPAAEVQPVAEE
-805 QKELAAAIPNIEQ
+805 
-818 YKVDGVVDRTKITNE
+818 VVQ
-833 EELAKFDEI
+833 
-842 YNKYD
+842 
-847 KLITP
+847 
-852 LLETPKLLDKNT
+852 ETV
-864 QYIFEYKD
+864 Q
-872 ARDLAHRVKNGE
+872 
-884 VSAIRQM
+884 
-891 AKELATKIPKDA
+891 
-903 VIVPMSSRTGRATN
+903 
-917 MLSVANEIAKI
+917 
-928 NGNTVADIITGA
+928 
-940 KRESLYEAKK
+940 EA
-950 KGKDISKINL
+950 
-960 GLKLRGNIPQG
+960 
-971 KIYVIDNVIATGVT
+971 
-985 AKSIQEIL
+985 
-993 PKAIVLAHSM
+993 
-1003 DRTSA
+1003 
-1008 YSASKETST
+1008 
-1017 PISKGVPLFNIDGK
+1017 
-1031 DKFFHASPTKITGPL
+1031 
-1046 KKSTAKGFGTGIY
+1046 
-1059 FSTNKDIVK
+1059 
-1068 SEFGENVTEVSLN
+1068 
-1081 IENPVY
+1081 PV
-1087 TNTKEWS
+1087 
-1094 DVQSLAIKL
+1094 
-1103 ADADYGKKK
+1103 
-1112 GLTLEEGETFHRY
+1112 
-1125 DSENLSEIDE
+1125 
-1135 IPSEFISKAA
+1135 
-1145 QELGHDAIVDK
+1145 
-1156 GSAAYDNEVLVLDE
+1156 
-1170 SKIQYKE
+1170 
-1177 VVEEKPAEKKPK
+1177 EKPAEKKPK

-1210 NPNFQNTFI
+1210 NPDFQNATI

-1226 IEMPNGETRDAA
+1226 IEMPNGETRDAT

-1320 NGRTMAIKLAQ
+1320 NGRTMAIKLSE

-1369 MDTKIKEYSIK
+1369 VDTKIKEYSIK

-1404 IITANKK
+1404 IITANQR

-1458 GANKE
+1458 GVNKE

-1523 AILLQSEMVSRG
+1523 AILLQSDMVSRG
-1535 YKLDEFYDFI
+1535 FKLNEFYDFI
-1545 SQIQMGRPHNPDAV
+1545 SQTQMGRPHNPDVV

-1569 NKFKDFVRKY
+1569 NKFKEFVRKY
-1579 NVAAETSEGGMFASE
+1579 NVAAETSGGGMFASE

-1635 AGTAKV
+1635 AGAAKV

-1663 GQFSNPKFEQQYQD
+1663 GEFTNPKFEQQYQT

>member
-1 MPDNKDYISNTY
+1 MPEVDEYGIPIKKTATPVDEYGIPIRGKDVV
-13 NAIKEKVEGFNRTPE
+13 AE
-28 EYRKL
+28 
-33 MSTDSKYRQNVY
+33 
-45 NTLKEKVEGFERTPQ
+45 
-60 EFDSLVIGKP
+60 
-70 QKEVAPKAEEKFGP
+70 KEVFGP
-84 LPAKQPTF
+84 LPAKTTISPELPSF
-92 GRIAE
+92 A
-97 IYREMPT
+97 
-104 FEQQQE
+104 QQQE
-110 TIRTP
+110 QVRAP

-122 ARDRTET
+122 ARDRSET

-142 GAESLLAGTIARGAG
+142 GAESYLAGAVARGAG

-164 QAMIEAVRTGR
+164 QAMIEAVRTGK
-175 TKTIGETIKD
+175 TKTAGEVIK
-185 IEEAPKKQAAIEK
+185 EAKEAPKKQAAIEK

-208 GAIKSDYVTTEEAQG
+208 GAIKSDYVTPEEQQQ
-223 ISEIDFTNK
+223 ISEIDFTNR
-232 SFSEN
+232 SFSDN

-245 GRLAFDIPVGAIT
+245 GRLAFDIPMAMAT
-258 GGTSYYLQ
+258 GPTSYYLQ

-295 NTVGLVSAALEKFAI
+295 NTVGLITSQLEKLGI

-321 NIQRKAVANVFG
+321 NIQKKAIANIFG
-333 KISKSATPLSAK
+333 KIAKSAAPLSAK
-345 TTEKLVENEI
+345 ATEKLVEAEI

-361 IKARGAKTVYS
+361 IKAKGIKAAYGFS
-372 SAVEGGTEG
+372 LEGGTEG
-381 LQTAMTEGAKII
+381 LETAMAEGAKVI

-423 GIYGVPMGAVAS
+423 GIYGVPMGVVAS
-435 FGKNVNTSV
+435 FGKNVNSSV

-452 TDEDFV
+452 TDEDFA

-473 SPEDREAVSA
+473 SPEEREAVSA
-483 TVRNYARIKQKLPPL
+483 IAKNYARIKQKLPPL

-539 ASDIE
+539 VANIE

-551 SINDEIRSE
+551 SINDEIRSD

-577 QLGENRPEEI
+577 QLGENQPEEI
-587 TKIRF
+587 TKARF
-592 DLESIRQEDKQL
+592 DIESIRQEDKQL

-642 LGKERVIEVGNIDEI
+642 LGKERIIEVGNIDEI

-670 ESAVT
+670 ESAVSLS
-675 IGDAGNIVVR
+675 DAGNIVVR

-698 AINRNANGD
+698 AINRDDNGNI
-707 VISVNLETA
+707 VSVNLETA

-754 EANEPIKQELEF
+754 EANEPIKQELES
-766 GQVTE
+766 GQVAE
-771 TTIEAAPV
+771 TAVEAAPV

-784 PVVAEKEVTPA
+784 PVVAEEEVTPA

-805 QKELAAAIPNIEQ
+805 QKELLAAIPNIEK
-818 YKVDGVVDRTKITNE
+818 YKVDGVVDRNKITNE

-852 LLETPKLLDKNT
+852 LLESSQATKPVENVVTTKEKPTEEFPKPFRASDS
-864 QYIFEYKD
+864 D
-872 ARDLAHRVKNGE
+872 AIIHYGKVGDRRGGDGE
-884 VSAIRQM
+884 VLEVLEEIQIDELTPDPFADISQENVEKYANLETEIPPIEVHRDG
-891 AKELATKIPKDA
+891 KENTVYD
-903 VIVPMSSRTGRATN
+903 
-917 MLSVANEIAKI
+917 
-928 NGNTVADIITGA
+928 GNTRLLAA
-940 KRESLYEAKK
+940 KRRGQKTIKAWVSTV
-950 KGKDISKINL
+950 GKDGTFIKVE
-960 GLKLRGNIPQG
+960 G
-971 KIYVIDNVIATGVT
+971 K
-985 AKSIQEIL
+985 
-993 PKAIVLAHSM
+993 
-1003 DRTSA
+1003 
-1008 YSASKETST
+1008 
-1017 PISKGVPLFNIDGK
+1017 
-1031 DKFFHASPTKITGPL
+1031 
-1046 KKSTAKGFGTGIY
+1046 
-1059 FSTNKDIVK
+1059 
-1068 SEFGENVTEVSLN
+1068 
-1081 IENPVY
+1081 PV
-1087 TNTKEWS
+1087 
-1094 DVQSLAIKL
+1094 
-1103 ADADYGKKK
+1103 
-1112 GLTLEEGETFHRY
+1112 
-1125 DSENLSEIDE
+1125 
-1135 IPSEFISKAA
+1135 
-1145 QELGHDAIVDK
+1145 
-1156 GSAAYDNEVLVLDE
+1156 
-1170 SKIQYKE
+1170 
-1177 VVEEKPAEKKPK
+1177 EKKPK

-1197 VPANGR
+1197 IPANGR

-1210 NPNFQNTFI
+1210 NPDFQNTFI

-1226 IEMPNGETRDAA
+1226 IEMPNGETRDAT

-1302 TPETGVP
+1302 TPDTGVP

-1320 NGRTMAIKLAQ
+1320 NGRTMAIKLSE

-1358 VKKMRNPVLVK
+1358 VKKMRNPILVK

-1404 IITANKK
+1404 IITANQR
-1411 LKDGILRIIEGY
+1411 LKDGILRIIAGY

-1501 ALPLLTENYRNKDYS
+1501 ALPLLTENYKNKDYS

-1523 AILLQSEMVSRG
+1523 AILLQSDMVSRG
-1535 YKLDEFYDFI
+1535 YKLNEFYDFV
-1545 SQIQMGRPHNPDAV
+1545 SQIQMGRPHNPDVV

-1569 NKFKDFVRKY
+1569 NKFKEFVRKY

-1648 QVTEQEAADFPEFVN
+1648 QVTEQEAEDFPEFVN
-1663 GQFSNPKFEQQYQD
+1663 GQFTNPKFEQQYQE

-1687 TREQFVARKFC
+1687 TREQFIARKFC

>member
-1 MPDNKDYISNTY
+1 MPEVDEYGIP
-13 NAIKEKVEGFNRTPE
+13 IKKTSTPVDEYGIPIRT
-28 EYRKL
+28 
-33 MSTDSKYRQNVY
+33 
-45 NTLKEKVEGFERTPQ
+45 
-60 EFDSLVIGKP
+60 
-70 QKEVAPKAEEKFGP
+70 KEVVVEKFGP
-84 LPAKQPTF
+84 LPAKTT
-92 GRIAE
+92 IAQE
-97 IYREMPT
+97 LPS
-104 FEQQQE
+104 FQQQQE
-110 TIRTP
+110 QVRAP

-129 GKLFA
+129 GKLLA

-142 GAESLLAGTIARGAG
+142 GAESLLAGTIARAGGAKPFG
-157 ASPYAGQ
+157 GVSDLAA
-164 QAMIEAVRTGR
+164 QAISGK
-175 TKTIGETIKD
+175 TKTMGETIK
-185 IEEAPKKQAAIEK
+185 EFQEAPKKQAEFEK
-198 EAYKKIEELT
+198 EAFKKIGELT
-208 GAIKSDYVTTEEAQG
+208 GVIKSGYVTPEEQQQ

-232 SFSEN
+232 SFADN

-245 GRLAFDIPVGAIT
+245 GRLAFDIPVGAMT
-258 GGTSYYLQ
+258 GGSSYYLQ

-275 DRMVEKGQLEAN
+275 DKMVEKGQLEAN

-345 TTEKLVENEI
+345 ATEKLVEAEI

-361 IKARGAKTVYS
+361 IKSRGAKTVYS
-372 SAVEGGTEG
+372 ATVEGGTEG

-413 KNIFNASVAG
+413 KNIFNASIAG

-435 FGKNVNTSV
+435 FGKNVNSSV
-444 LKDIAEAK
+444 LKDIANAK
-452 TDEDFV
+452 TDEDFA

-473 SPEDREAVSA
+473 SPEEREAVA
-483 TVRNYARIKQKLPPL
+483 AITKNYARIKQKLPPL

-511 EQRDKIDEELKA
+511 EQRDKIDEELTA
-523 KKESAA
+523 KKENAS
-529 NLDEAVAADE
+529 NLDEAVVADE
-539 ASDIE
+539 TADIE

-560 VAGTEFT
+560 VAGTEFK

-577 QLGENRPEEI
+577 QLGENQPEEI
-587 TKIRF
+587 TKARF
-592 DLESIRQEDKQL
+592 DIESIRQEDKQL

-610 APTVLDMMDKPV
+610 ATTVLDMMDKPV

-627 RATLTQEGQTVIAKV
+627 RATLSQEGQTVIAKIV
-642 LGKERVIEVGNIDEI
+642 GKPRIIEIGNIDEI

-675 IGDAGNIVVR
+675 LSDTGGVVVR
-685 GTEFVNLFTDPLA
+685 GVEFVNLFTDPLA
-698 AINRNANGD
+698 AINRDANGN
-707 VISVNLETA
+707 VVSVNLETA

-735 ILKNITENNETR
+735 TLKKITEDNETR

-754 EANEPIKQELEF
+754 ESNESIKQELES
-766 GQVTE
+766 GQVAE
-771 TTIEAAPV
+771 APVEAAPV
-779 VAEQV
+779 VVEQV
-784 PVVAEKEVTPA
+784 PVVAEEEVAPA

-805 QKELAAAIPNIEQ
+805 QKELLAAIPNIEE
-818 YKVDGVVDRTKITNE
+818 YKVNGVVDRNKITNE
-833 EELAKFDEI
+833 EDKKKFDEI
-842 YNKYD
+842 FNKYD
-847 KLITP
+847 KLIAP
-852 LLETPKLLDKNT
+852 LLEVEQPVAEVLPVAGDVSIGSASEEFPKP
-864 QYIFEYKD
+864 F
-872 ARDLAHRVKNGE
+872 
-884 VSAIRQM
+884 
-891 AKELATKIPKDA
+891 
-903 VIVPMSSRTGRATN
+903 RATDSDAIIHYGKVGDRRGN
-917 MLSVANEIAKI
+917 AGEPLEVLEEIPINELTPDPFADISQENVEKYANLETEIPPIEVHRDGDENAVYD
-928 NGNTVADIITGA
+928 GNT
-940 KRESLYEAKK
+940 RLLSAKK
-950 KGKDISKINL
+950 RGQKTIKAWVATVGKDGTFIK
-960 GLKLRGNIPQG
+960 
-971 KIYVIDNVIATGVT
+971 V
-985 AKSIQEIL
+985 
-993 PKAIVLAHSM
+993 
-1003 DRTSA
+1003 
-1008 YSASKETST
+1008 KE
-1017 PISKGVPLFNIDGK
+1017 PIK
-1031 DKFFHASPTKITGPL
+1031 
-1046 KKSTAKGFGTGIY
+1046 
-1059 FSTNKDIVK
+1059 
-1068 SEFGENVTEVSLN
+1068 ENVQEV
-1081 IENPVY
+1081 PV
-1087 TNTKEWS
+1087 
-1094 DVQSLAIKL
+1094 
-1103 ADADYGKKK
+1103 
-1112 GLTLEEGETFHRY
+1112 
-1125 DSENLSEIDE
+1125 
-1135 IPSEFISKAA
+1135 
-1145 QELGHDAIVDK
+1145 
-1156 GSAAYDNEVLVLDE
+1156 
-1170 SKIQYKE
+1170 
-1177 VVEEKPAEKKPK
+1177 EKPAEKKPK

-1197 VPANGR
+1197 APANGR

-1210 NPNFQNTFI
+1210 NPDFQNTFI
-1219 VLGEDTT
+1219 ILGEDTT
-1226 IEMPNGETRDAA
+1226 IEMPNGETRDAT

-1320 NGRTMAIKLAQ
+1320 NGRTMAIKLSE
-1331 RIAPEKYAEYRN
+1331 RIAPEKYAEYRK

-1358 VKKMRNPVLVK
+1358 VRQMRNPVLVK
-1369 MDTKIKEYSIK
+1369 VDTKIKEYSIK

-1404 IITANKK
+1404 IITANQR

-1458 GANKE
+1458 GVNKE

-1523 AILLQSEMVSRG
+1523 AILLQSDMVSRG
-1535 YKLDEFYDFI
+1535 FKLNEFYDFI
-1545 SQIQMGRPHNPDAV
+1545 SQTQMGRPHNPDVV

-1569 NKFKDFVRKY
+1569 NKFKEFVRKY
-1579 NVAAETSEGGMFASE
+1579 NAAAETSGGGMFASE

-1663 GQFSNPKFEQQYQD
+1663 GEFTNPKFEQQYQT

>member
-1 MPDNKDYISNTY
+1 MPEVDEYGIP
-13 NAIKEKVEGFNRTPE
+13 IKKTAAPVD
-28 EYRKL
+28 EYGIPIR
-33 MSTDSKYRQNVY
+33 
-45 NTLKEKVEGFERTPQ
+45 E
-60 EFDSLVIGKP
+60 
-70 QKEVAPKAEEKFGP
+70 KEVAVETEEKFGP
-84 LPAKQPTF
+84 LPAKTTISPELPSFQ
-92 GRIAE
+92 
-97 IYREMPT
+97 
-104 FEQQQE
+104 QQQE
-110 TIRTP
+110 QVRAP

-122 ARDRTET
+122 ARDRSET
-129 GKLFA
+129 GKLLA

-142 GAESLLAGTIARGAG
+142 GAESLLAGTIARAG
-157 ASPYAGQ
+157 AVKPFGGVEDLVAS
-164 QAMIEAVRTGR
+164 AVSGK
-175 TKTIGETIKD
+175 TKTMGETIK
-185 IEEAPKKQAAIEK
+185 EFQEAPKKQKEFEK
-198 EAYKKIEELT
+198 EAFKKIEELAGT
-208 GAIKSDYVTTEEAQG
+208 VKSEYVTPEEAQT

-232 SFSEN
+232 GFVDN
-237 AKALIASG
+237 AKALFASG
-245 GRLAFDIPVGAIT
+245 GRLAFDIPAGIAT

-333 KISKSATPLSAK
+333 KIAKSATPLSAK
-345 TTEKLVENEI
+345 ATEKLVEAEI

-372 SAVEGGTEG
+372 TAVESGTEG

-393 TNKIQGQEVYDEKE
+393 TNKIQGQEVYDQKE

-413 KNIFNASVAG
+413 KNIFNASITG
-423 GIYGVPMGAVAS
+423 GVYGVPMGVVAS
-435 FGKNVNTSV
+435 FGKNVNSSV

-452 TDEDFV
+452 TDEDFA

-473 SPEDREAVSA
+473 SPEEREAVST

-539 ASDIE
+539 VANIE

-577 QLGENRPEEI
+577 QLGENQPEEI
-587 TKIRF
+587 TKARF
-592 DLESIRQEDKQL
+592 DIESIRQEDKQL

-627 RATLTQEGQTVIAKV
+627 RATLMQEGQTVVAKV
-642 LGKERVIEVGNIDEI
+642 LGKERIIEVGNIDEI

-698 AINRNANGD
+698 AINRDANGN

-754 EANEPIKQELEF
+754 EANEPIKQELES
-766 GQVTE
+766 GQVAE
-771 TTIEAAPV
+771 TTVEAAPV

-784 PVVAEKEVTPA
+784 PVVAEKEVA

-852 LLETPKLLDKNT
+852 LLEPAKVAKA
-864 QYIFEYKD
+864 E
-872 ARDLAHRVKNGE
+872 E
-884 VSAIRQM
+884 V
-891 AKELATKIPKDA
+891 
-903 VIVPMSSRTGRATN
+903 VV
-917 MLSVANEIAKI
+917 
-928 NGNTVADIITGA
+928 
-940 KRESLYEAKK
+940 
-950 KGKDISKINL
+950 
-960 GLKLRGNIPQG
+960 
-971 KIYVIDNVIATGVT
+971 
-985 AKSIQEIL
+985 
-993 PKAIVLAHSM
+993 
-1003 DRTSA
+1003 
-1008 YSASKETST
+1008 
-1017 PISKGVPLFNIDGK
+1017 
-1031 DKFFHASPTKITGPL
+1031 
-1046 KKSTAKGFGTGIY
+1046 
-1059 FSTNKDIVK
+1059 
-1068 SEFGENVTEVSLN
+1068 
-1081 IENPVY
+1081 
-1087 TNTKEWS
+1087 
-1094 DVQSLAIKL
+1094 
-1103 ADADYGKKK
+1103 
-1112 GLTLEEGETFHRY
+1112 EEQ
-1125 DSENLSEIDE
+1125 
-1135 IPSEFISKAA
+1135 K
-1145 QELGHDAIVDK
+1145 
-1156 GSAAYDNEVLVLDE
+1156 
-1170 SKIQYKE
+1170 
-1177 VVEEKPAEKKPK
+1177 VEEKPAEKKPK

-1369 MDTKIKEYSIK
+1369 VDTKIKEYSIK

-1404 IITANKK
+1404 IITANQR

-1523 AILLQSEMVSRG
+1523 AILLQSDMVSRG
-1535 YKLDEFYDFI
+1535 YKLNEFYDFV
-1545 SQIQMGRPHNPDAV
+1545 SQTQLGRPHNPDVV

-1569 NKFKDFVRKY
+1569 NKFKEFVRKY
-1579 NVAAETSEGGMFASE
+1579 NVSAETSGGGMFASE

-1648 QVTEQEAADFPEFVN
+1648 QVTEQEAEDFPEFVN
-1663 GQFSNPKFEQQYQD
+1663 GQFSNPKFEQQYQE

>member
-45 NTLKEKVEGFERTPQ
+45 NTLKDKVEGFERTPQ
-60 EFDSLVIGKP
+60 EFDSLIIGKP
-70 QKEVAPKAEEKFGP
+70 QKEVTPKAEEKFGP
-84 LPAKQPTF
+84 LPAKTTISPELPSF
-92 GRIAE
+92 A
-97 IYREMPT
+97 
-104 FEQQQE
+104 QQQE
-110 TIRTP
+110 QVRAP

-122 ARDRTET
+122 ARDRSET
-129 GKLFA
+129 GKLLA

-142 GAESLLAGTIARGAG
+142 GAESYLAGAIARGAG

-164 QAMIEAVRTGR
+164 QAMIEAARTGK
-175 TKTIGETIKD
+175 TKTAGEVIK
-185 IEEAPKKQAAIEK
+185 EAKEAPKKQAAIEK

-208 GAIKSDYVTTEEAQG
+208 GAIKSDYVTPEEAQG
-223 ISEIDFTNK
+223 ISEIDFTNR
-232 SFSEN
+232 SFADN
-237 AKALIASG
+237 AKALFASG
-245 GRLAFDIPVGAIT
+245 GRLAFDIPAGIAT

-275 DRMVEKGQLEAN
+275 DRMVEKGQLETN

-321 NIQRKAVANVFG
+321 NIQKKAIANVFG
-333 KISKSATPLSAK
+333 KIAKSTTPLSAK
-345 TTEKLVENEI
+345 ATEKLVEAEI

-423 GIYGVPMGAVAS
+423 GIYGVPMGAVAT
-435 FGKNVNTSV
+435 FGKNVNSSV

-452 TDEDFV
+452 TDEDFA

-473 SPEDREAVSA
+473 SPEEREAVST
-483 TVRNYARIKQKLPPL
+483 TVKNYARIKQKLPPL

-511 EQRDKIDEELKA
+511 EQRDKIDEELTA
-523 KKESAA
+523 KKESTA

-539 ASDIE
+539 VANIE

-577 QLGENRPEEI
+577 QLGENQPEEI
-587 TKIRF
+587 TKARF
-592 DLESIRQEDKQL
+592 DIESIRQEDKQL

-642 LGKERVIEVGNIDEI
+642 LGKERIIEVGNIDEI
-657 GNQKLSDVGLTQE
+657 GNQKLSDVGLAQE

-675 IGDAGNIVVR
+675 IGDTGNIVVR

-698 AINRNANGD
+698 AINRDDNGNI
-707 VISVNLETA
+707 VSVNLETA

-727 ADDVAYQI
+727 ADDVSYQI

-754 EANEPIKQELEF
+754 EANEPIKQELES
-766 GQVTE
+766 GQVAE
-771 TTIEAAPV
+771 TAVEAAPV
-779 VAEQV
+779 ATEQV
-784 PVVAEKEVTPA
+784 PVVAEIKVGSIVTDADGKEYTVLELGTSRKGTPQATVEIPKRTKEEIEQDARRIVFNRGENRGLYKSENDPKFIKEQAIPIQQEISEQTAIERTSTGTTTLDLADLKLKTPA
-795 NEVERLRAEE
+795 QTVVAEEVVPTNEVEILRAEE
-805 QKELAAAIPNIEQ
+805 QKELLAAIPNIEQ

-833 EELAKFDEI
+833 KELAKFDEI

-852 LLETPKLLDKNT
+852 LLEPS
-864 QYIFEYKD
+864 QD
-872 ARDLAHRVKNGE
+872 AK
-884 VSAIRQM
+884 
-891 AKELATKIPKDA
+891 
-903 VIVPMSSRTGRATN
+903 
-917 MLSVANEIAKI
+917 
-928 NGNTVADIITGA
+928 
-940 KRESLYEAKK
+940 
-950 KGKDISKINL
+950 
-960 GLKLRGNIPQG
+960 
-971 KIYVIDNVIATGVT
+971 
-985 AKSIQEIL
+985 
-993 PKAIVLAHSM
+993 
-1003 DRTSA
+1003 
-1008 YSASKETST
+1008 
-1017 PISKGVPLFNIDGK
+1017 
-1031 DKFFHASPTKITGPL
+1031 
-1046 KKSTAKGFGTGIY
+1046 
-1059 FSTNKDIVK
+1059 
-1068 SEFGENVTEVSLN
+1068 
-1081 IENPVY
+1081 PV
-1087 TNTKEWS
+1087 
-1094 DVQSLAIKL
+1094 
-1103 ADADYGKKK
+1103 
-1112 GLTLEEGETFHRY
+1112 
-1125 DSENLSEIDE
+1125 
-1135 IPSEFISKAA
+1135 
-1145 QELGHDAIVDK
+1145 
-1156 GSAAYDNEVLVLDE
+1156 
-1170 SKIQYKE
+1170 E
-1177 VVEEKPAEKKPK
+1177 VVEEQKAEEKPAEKKPK

-1197 VPANGR
+1197 APANGR

-1210 NPNFQNTFI
+1210 NPDFQNATI

-1226 IEMPNGETRDAA
+1226 IEMPNGETRDAT

-1302 TPETGVP
+1302 TPDTGVP

-1320 NGRTMAIKLAQ
+1320 NGRTMAIKLSE

-1358 VKKMRNPVLVK
+1358 VKKMRNPVLIK

-1404 IITANKK
+1404 IITANQR

-1523 AILLQSEMVSRG
+1523 AILLQSDMVSRG
-1535 YKLDEFYDFI
+1535 YKLNEFYDFV
-1545 SQIQMGRPHNPDAV
+1545 SQIQMGRPHNPDVV

-1569 NKFKDFVRKY
+1569 NKFKEFVRKY

-1648 QVTEQEAADFPEFVN
+1648 QVTEQEAEDFPEFVN
-1663 GQFSNPKFEQQYQD
+1663 GQFTNPKFEQQYQD

-1687 TREQFVARKFC
+1687 TREQYVARKFC

>member
-70 QKEVAPKAEEKFGP
+70 QKEVTPKSEEKFGP
-84 LPAKQPTF
+84 LPAKNTISPELPSF
-92 GRIAE
+92 A
-97 IYREMPT
+97 
-104 FEQQQE
+104 QQQE
-110 TIRTP
+110 QVRAP

-122 ARDRTET
+122 ARDRSET
-129 GKLFA
+129 GKLLA

-142 GAESLLAGTIARGAG
+142 GAESLLAGTIARAG
-157 ASPYAGQ
+157 AVKPFGGVEDLVAS
-164 QAMIEAVRTGR
+164 AVSGKA
-175 TKTIGETIKD
+175 KTMGETIK
-185 IEEAPKKQAAIEK
+185 EFQEAPKKQKEFEK
-198 EAYKKIEELT
+198 EAFKKIEELT
-208 GAIKSDYVTTEEAQG
+208 GAVKSGYVTPEEAQT

-245 GRLAFDIPVGAIT
+245 GRLAFDIPVGVMT

-321 NIQRKAVANVFG
+321 NIQKKAIANVFG
-333 KISKSATPLSAK
+333 KIAKSTTPLSAK
-345 TTEKLVENEI
+345 VTEKLVEAEI

-372 SAVEGGTEG
+372 AAVEGGTEG

-413 KNIFNASVAG
+413 KNIFNASIAG
-423 GIYGVPMGAVAS
+423 GIYGVPMGAVAT
-435 FGKNVNTSV
+435 FGKNVNSSV

-452 TDEDFV
+452 TDEDFA

-473 SPEDREAVSA
+473 SPEEREAVST
-483 TVRNYARIKQKLPPL
+483 TVKNYARIKQKLPPL

-511 EQRDKIDEELKA
+511 EQRDTIDKELETKKA
-523 KKESAA
+523 NAA

-539 ASDIE
+539 VANIE

-577 QLGENRPEEI
+577 QLGENQPEEI
-587 TKIRF
+587 TKARF
-592 DLESIRQEDKQL
+592 DIESIRQEDKQL

-627 RATLTQEGQTVIAKV
+627 RATLMQEGQTVVAKV
-642 LGKERVIEVGNIDEI
+642 LGKERIIEVGNIDEI

-670 ESAVT
+670 ESAVSLS
-675 IGDAGNIVVR
+675 DAGNIVVR

-698 AINRNANGD
+698 AINRDNNGNI
-707 VISVNLETA
+707 VSVNLETA

-754 EANEPIKQELEF
+754 EANEPIKQELES
-766 GQVTE
+766 GQVAE
-771 TTIEAAPV
+771 TAVEAAPV

-784 PVVAEKEVTPA
+784 PVAEEVVAPA

-805 QKELAAAIPNIEQ
+805 QKELLAAIPNIEQ
-818 YKVDGVVDRTKITNE
+818 YKVDGVVDRNKITNE

-852 LLETPKLLDKNT
+852 LLETS
-864 QYIFEYKD
+864 Q
-872 ARDLAHRVKNGE
+872 
-884 VSAIRQM
+884 
-891 AKELATKIPKDA
+891 ATKPA
-903 VIVPMSSRTGRATN
+903 G
-917 MLSVANEIAKI
+917 
-928 NGNTVADIITGA
+928 
-940 KRESLYEAKK
+940 
-950 KGKDISKINL
+950 
-960 GLKLRGNIPQG
+960 
-971 KIYVIDNVIATGVT
+971 
-985 AKSIQEIL
+985 
-993 PKAIVLAHSM
+993 
-1003 DRTSA
+1003 
-1008 YSASKETST
+1008 
-1017 PISKGVPLFNIDGK
+1017 
-1031 DKFFHASPTKITGPL
+1031 
-1046 KKSTAKGFGTGIY
+1046 
-1059 FSTNKDIVK
+1059 
-1068 SEFGENVTEVSLN
+1068 
-1081 IENPVY
+1081 
-1087 TNTKEWS
+1087 
-1094 DVQSLAIKL
+1094 
-1103 ADADYGKKK
+1103 
-1112 GLTLEEGETFHRY
+1112 
-1125 DSENLSEIDE
+1125 
-1135 IPSEFISKAA
+1135 
-1145 QELGHDAIVDK
+1145 
-1156 GSAAYDNEVLVLDE
+1156 
-1170 SKIQYKE
+1170 
-1177 VVEEKPAEKKPK
+1177 VVEEQKVEERPAEKKPK

-1210 NPNFQNTFI
+1210 NPDFQNTFI

-1226 IEMPNGETRDAA
+1226 IEMPNGETRDAT

-1302 TPETGVP
+1302 TPDTGVP

-1358 VKKMRNPVLVK
+1358 VKKMRNPILVK

-1404 IITANKK
+1404 IITANQR
-1411 LKDGILRIIEGY
+1411 LKDGILRIIAGY

-1501 ALPLLTENYRNKDYS
+1501 ALPLLTENYKNKDYS

-1523 AILLQSEMVSRG
+1523 AILLQSDMVSRG
-1535 YKLDEFYDFI
+1535 YKLNEFYDFV
-1545 SQIQMGRPHNPDAV
+1545 SQIQMGRPHNPDVV

-1569 NKFKDFVRKY
+1569 NKFKEFVRKY

-1648 QVTEQEAADFPEFVN
+1648 QVTEQEAEDFPEFVN
-1663 GQFSNPKFEQQYQD
+1663 GQFTNPKFEQQYQE

-1687 TREQFVARKFC
+1687 TREQYVARKFC

>member
-1 MPDNKDYISNTY
+1 MPEVDEYGIP
-13 NAIKEKVEGFNRTPE
+13 IKKTSTPVDEYGIPIRT
-28 EYRKL
+28 
-33 MSTDSKYRQNVY
+33 
-45 NTLKEKVEGFERTPQ
+45 
-60 EFDSLVIGKP
+60 
-70 QKEVAPKAEEKFGP
+70 KEVVVEKEVFGP
-84 LPAKQPTF
+84 LPAKTT
-92 GRIAE
+92 IAQE
-97 IYREMPT
+97 LPS
-104 FEQQQE
+104 FQQQQE
-110 TIRTP
+110 QVRAP

-129 GKLFA
+129 GKLLA

-142 GAESLLAGTIARGAG
+142 GAESLLAGTIARSAG
-157 ASPYAGQ
+157 AKPFGGVYEDMAK
-164 QAMIEAVRTGR
+164 QAITGKS
-175 TKTIGETIKD
+175 KTMGETIK
-185 IEEAPKKQAAIEK
+185 EFQEAPKKQAAIEK

-208 GAIKSDYVTTEEAQG
+208 GAIKSDYVTPEEAG
-223 ISEIDFTNK
+223 IISEIDFTNK

-245 GRLAFDIPVGAIT
+245 GRLAFDIPVGIAT

-321 NIQRKAVANVFG
+321 NIQRKAIANVFG

-345 TTEKLVENEI
+345 ATEKLVEAEI

-361 IKARGAKTVYS
+361 IKSRGAKTVYS
-372 SAVEGGTEG
+372 AAVEGGTEG

-435 FGKNVNTSV
+435 FGKNVNSSV
-444 LKDIAEAK
+444 LKDIANAK
-452 TDEDFV
+452 TDEDFA
-458 KIDNDLEEVFVANNY
+458 KINNDLEEAFVET
-473 SPEDREAVSA
+473 SPEERQAVFNI
-483 TVRNYARIKQKLPPL
+483 VNNYARIKQKLPPL

-503 QEKVIPLI
+503 QERVIPLI

-523 KKESAA
+523 KKENAT
-529 NLDEAVAADE
+529 NLDEALVSDE
-539 ASDIE
+539 AADIE

-551 SINDEIRSE
+551 SINDEIRSD
-560 VAGTEFT
+560 VAGTEFK

-577 QLGENRPEEI
+577 QLGENQPEEI
-587 TKIRF
+587 TKSRF
-592 DLESIRQEDKQL
+592 DIESIRQEDKQL

-627 RATLTQEGQTVIAKV
+627 RATLMQDGQTVVAKV
-642 LGKERVIEVGNIDEI
+642 LGKERIIEVGNIDEI

-675 IGDAGNIVVR
+675 LSDTGGVVVR
-685 GTEFVNLFTDPLA
+685 GIEFVNLFTDPLA
-698 AINRNANGD
+698 AINRDANGN
-707 VISVNLETA
+707 VVSVNLETA

-721 TFRGAT
+721 TFRGTT

-735 ILKNITENNETR
+735 TLKKITEDNETR

-754 EANEPIKQELEF
+754 ESNESIKQELES
-766 GQVTE
+766 GQVAE
-771 TTIEAAPV
+771 APVEAAPV

-784 PVVAEKEVTPA
+784 PVVAEEEVAPLPSKEQKPATGTKADIKIEKFSGDISQESLSDISVDDVSDIVNKLDNNTANLKVDVISGKDFGTDNKITNNQIIYLLHSEGKKIGVLVINDKTITENRPESSISGVIIHPKLQGRGLGKTIYRFVNDDLTNRGKSPLKSDFDITPDA
-795 NEVERLRAEE
+795 IRVWESLVKSGEAVKAGTNEKYNVPIFEMKPNNRLVALGEKTEVERLRAEE
-805 QKELAAAIPNIEQ
+805 QKELLAVIPNIEE
-818 YKVDGVVDRTKITNE
+818 YKVNGVVDRNKITNE
-833 EELAKFDEI
+833 EDKKKFDEI

-847 KLITP
+847 KLIAP
-852 LLETPKLLDKNT
+852 LLETPKPSTKSQAGSVLGRDVEWNNT
-864 QYIFEYKD
+864 GTEFENNKFSKEGKIFSIK
-872 ARDLAHRVKNGE
+872 AGWNKFNRDLSIRVLDENGE
-884 VSAIRQM
+884 EV
-891 AKELATKIPKDA
+891 
-903 VIVPMSSRTGRATN
+903 
-917 MLSVANEIAKI
+917 SVASFKQDA
-928 NGNTVADIITGA
+928 
-940 KRESLYEAKK
+940 
-950 KGKDISKINL
+950 
-960 GLKLRGNIPQG
+960 
-971 KIYVIDNVIATGVT
+971 
-985 AKSIQEIL
+985 
-993 PKAIVLAHSM
+993 
-1003 DRTSA
+1003 
-1008 YSASKETST
+1008 
-1017 PISKGVPLFNIDGK
+1017 DGK
-1031 DKFFHASPTKITGPL
+1031 FYSE
-1046 KKSTAKGFGTGIY
+1046 GTGTTDGS
-1059 FSTNKDIVK
+1059 FTNKDFRGKGIMK
-1068 SEFGENVTEVSLN
+1068 S
-1081 IENPVY
+1081 VY
-1087 TNTKEWS
+1087 DFVDKN
-1094 DVQSLAIKL
+1094 
-1103 ADADYGKKK
+1103 YGKVKP
-1112 GLTLEEGETFHRY
+1112 
-1125 DSENLSEIDE
+1125 SENLTNDGLRFWESNQKQPIKEQAKTVE
-1135 IPSEFISKAA
+1135 
-1145 QELGHDAIVDK
+1145 K
-1156 GSAAYDNEVLVLDE
+1156 G
-1170 SKIQYKE
+1170 
-1177 VVEEKPAEKKPK
+1177 AENKPK

-1210 NPNFQNTFI
+1210 NPDFQNTFI
-1219 VLGEDTT
+1219 ILGEDTT
-1226 IEMPNGETRDAA
+1226 IEMPNGETRDAT

-1320 NGRTMAIKLAQ
+1320 NGRTMAIKLSE

-1358 VKKMRNPVLVK
+1358 VRQMRNPVLVK
-1369 MDTKIKEYSIK
+1369 VDTKIKEYSIK

-1404 IITANKK
+1404 IITANQR

-1523 AILLQSEMVSRG
+1523 AILLQSDMVSRG
-1535 YKLDEFYDFI
+1535 FKLNEFYDFI
-1545 SQIQMGRPHNPDAV
+1545 SQTQIGRPHNPDVV

-1569 NKFKDFVRKY
+1569 NKFKEFVRKY

-1594 ALTREQALGQLA
+1594 ALTREQALGKLA

-1635 AGTAKV
+1635 AGAAKV

-1663 GQFSNPKFEQQYQD
+1663 GEFTNPKFEQQYQT

>member
-60 EFDSLVIGKP
+60 EFDSLVIGGT
-70 QKEVAPKAEEKFGP
+70 QKEVTPKTEEKFGP
-84 LPAKQPTF
+84 LPAKTT
-92 GRIAE
+92 IAPE
-97 IYREMPT
+97 LPS
-104 FEQQQE
+104 FQQQQE
-110 TIRTP
+110 QVRAP

-122 ARDRTET
+122 ARDRSET

-142 GAESLLAGTIARGAG
+142 GTESYLAGAIARGAG

-164 QAMIEAVRTGR
+164 QAMIEAVRTGK
-175 TKTIGETIKD
+175 TKTAGEVIK
-185 IEEAPKKQAAIEK
+185 EAKEAPKKQAAIEK

-208 GAIKSDYVTTEEAQG
+208 GAIKSDYVTPEEAG
-223 ISEIDFTNK
+223 SISEIDFTNK

-245 GRLAFDIPVGAIT
+245 GRLAFDIPVGVIT

-275 DRMVEKGQLEAN
+275 DRMVEKGQVEAN

-321 NIQRKAVANVFG
+321 NIQKKAVANVFN

-345 TTEKLVENEI
+345 ITENLVENEI

-361 IKARGAKTVYS
+361 IKTKGAKTVYS
-372 SAVEGGTEG
+372 AAVEGGTEG

-435 FGKNVNTSV
+435 FGKNVNSSV

-473 SPEDREAVSA
+473 SPEEREAVST
-483 TVRNYARIKQKLPPL
+483 TVKNYARIKQKLPPL

-523 KKESAA
+523 KKENAA
-529 NLDEAVAADE
+529 NLDEALVSDE
-539 ASDIE
+539 AADIE

-551 SINDEIRSE
+551 SINDEIRSD

-577 QLGENRPEEI
+577 KLGDNQPEEI
-587 TKIRF
+587 TKSRF
-592 DLESIRQEDKQL
+592 DIESIRQENKQL
-604 AQDEED
+604 VQDEED

-627 RATLTQEGQTVIAKV
+627 RATLMQDGQTVIAKV
-642 LGKERVIEVGNIDEI
+642 LGKERIIEVGNIDEI

-675 IGDAGNIVVR
+675 IGDTGNFIVR
-685 GTEFVNLFTDPLA
+685 GTEFVNLFTDPLS

-707 VISVNLETA
+707 VVSVNLETA

-754 EANEPIKQELEF
+754 EANEPIKQELES
-766 GQVTE
+766 GQVAE
-771 TTIEAAPV
+771 TAVEAAPV

-784 PVVAEKEVTPA
+784 PIVAEEEVAPT

-805 QKELAAAIPNIEQ
+805 QKELLAAIPNIEQ
-818 YKVDGVVDRTKITNE
+818 YKVDGVVDETKITDAE
-833 EELAKFDEI
+833 EKKKFNEI

-852 LLETPKLLDKNT
+852 LLEPSQAAKP
-864 QYIFEYKD
+864 
-872 ARDLAHRVKNGE
+872 VE
-884 VSAIRQM
+884 VAEEQ
-891 AKELATKIPKDA
+891 
-903 VIVPMSSRTGRATN
+903 
-917 MLSVANEIAKI
+917 
-928 NGNTVADIITGA
+928 
-940 KRESLYEAKK
+940 
-950 KGKDISKINL
+950 
-960 GLKLRGNIPQG
+960 
-971 KIYVIDNVIATGVT
+971 
-985 AKSIQEIL
+985 
-993 PKAIVLAHSM
+993 KA
-1003 DRTSA
+1003 
-1008 YSASKETST
+1008 
-1017 PISKGVPLFNIDGK
+1017 
-1031 DKFFHASPTKITGPL
+1031 
-1046 KKSTAKGFGTGIY
+1046 
-1059 FSTNKDIVK
+1059 
-1068 SEFGENVTEVSLN
+1068 
-1081 IENPVY
+1081 
-1087 TNTKEWS
+1087 
-1094 DVQSLAIKL
+1094 
-1103 ADADYGKKK
+1103 
-1112 GLTLEEGETFHRY
+1112 
-1125 DSENLSEIDE
+1125 
-1135 IPSEFISKAA
+1135 
-1145 QELGHDAIVDK
+1145 
-1156 GSAAYDNEVLVLDE
+1156 
-1170 SKIQYKE
+1170 
-1177 VVEEKPAEKKPK
+1177 EEKPAEKKPK

-1210 NPNFQNTFI
+1210 NPDFQNTFI

-1226 IEMPNGETRDAA
+1226 IEMPNGETRDAT

-1243 MDDILA
+1243 IDDILA
-1249 SHDENSFNDTDGYPS
+1249 SHDENSFNDTGGYPS

-1302 TPETGVP
+1302 TPDTGVP

-1320 NGRTMAIKLAQ
+1320 NGRTMAIKLSE

-1369 MDTKIKEYSIK
+1369 VDTKIKEYSIK

-1404 IITANKK
+1404 IITANQR
-1411 LKDGILRIIEGY
+1411 LKDGILRIIAGY

-1436 SAIIDLFEANGI
+1436 SAIIDLLEANDI
-1448 ITAQERSEYV
+1448 ITSQERSEYV
-1458 GANKE
+1458 GQNKE
-1463 LTEDGKDLVNDVL
+1463 LTEDGKDLINDVL
-1476 IATIISPEVMRAT
+1476 LATIVSPEVMRAT
-1489 DNVKSFKKNIVN
+1489 DNVKSFKRNIVN
-1501 ALPLLTENYRNKDYS
+1501 ALPLLTENYKNKDYS

-1523 AILLQSEMVSRG
+1523 AILLQSDMVSRG
-1535 YKLDEFYDFI
+1535 YKLNEFYDFV
-1545 SQIQMGRPHNPDAV
+1545 SQIQMGRPHNPDVV

-1569 NKFKDFVRKY
+1569 NKFKEFVRKY

-1621 SLAGIYAEYERGQQ
+1621 NLAGIYAEYERGQQ
-1635 AGTAKV
+1635 AGTTKV

-1648 QVTEQEAADFPEFVN
+1648 QVTEQEAENFPEFVN
-1663 GQFSNPKFEQQYQD
+1663 GQFTNPKFEQQYQD

-1687 TREQFVARKFC
+1687 TREQYVARKFC

>member
-1 MPDNKDYISNTY
+1 MPEVDEYGIP
-13 NAIKEKVEGFNRTPE
+13 IKKTSTPVD
-28 EYRKL
+28 EYGIPIRA
-33 MSTDSKYRQNVY
+33 
-45 NTLKEKVEGFERTPQ
+45 
-60 EFDSLVIGKP
+60 
-70 QKEVAPKAEEKFGP
+70 KEVVVEKFGP
-84 LPAKQPTF
+84 LPAKTT
-92 GRIAE
+92 IAPE
-97 IYREMPT
+97 LPS
-104 FEQQQE
+104 FQQQQE
-110 TIRTP
+110 QVRAP

-122 ARDRTET
+122 ARDRSET

-157 ASPYAGQ
+157 AKPFGGVYEDMAK
-164 QAMIEAVRTGR
+164 QAITG
-175 TKTIGETIKD
+175 KAKIMGETIK
-185 IEEAPKKQAAIEK
+185 EFQEAPKKQAAIEK

-208 GAIKSDYVTTEEAQG
+208 GAIKSDYVTPEEAG
-223 ISEIDFTNK
+223 SISEIDFINK

-245 GRLAFDIPVGAIT
+245 GRLAFDIPVGVVT

-321 NIQRKAVANVFG
+321 NIQKKAVANVFG

-345 TTEKLVENEI
+345 VTEKLVDAEI

-361 IKARGAKTVYS
+361 IKSRGAKTVYS

-407 IVDNIG
+407 IVDNIS

-435 FGKNVNTSV
+435 FGKNVNSSV

-452 TDEDFV
+452 TEEDFV

-473 SPEDREAVSA
+473 SSEEREAVST
-483 TVRNYARIKQKLPPL
+483 TVKNYARIKQKLPPL

-503 QEKVIPLI
+503 QVKVIPLI

-523 KKESAA
+523 KKENAS
-529 NLDEAVAADE
+529 NLDEALVADE
-539 ASDIE
+539 TSDIE

-551 SINDEIRSE
+551 SINDEIRSD
-560 VAGTEFT
+560 VAGTEFK

-577 QLGENRPEEI
+577 QLGDNQPEEI
-587 TKIRF
+587 TKSRF
-592 DLESIRQEDKQL
+592 DVESIRQEDKQL
-604 AQDEED
+604 VQDEED

-627 RATLTQEGQTVIAKV
+627 RATLMQDGQTVVAKI
-642 LGKERVIEVGNIDEI
+642 LGKERVVEVGNIDEI

-675 IGDAGNIVVR
+675 LSDTGGVVVR
-685 GTEFVNLFTDPLA
+685 GVEFVNLFTDPLA
-698 AINRNANGD
+698 AINRAANGN
-707 VISVNLETA
+707 VVSVNLETA

-721 TFRGAT
+721 TFRGST

-735 ILKNITENNETR
+735 TLKKITENNETR

-754 EANEPIKQELEF
+754 EANESIKQELES
-766 GQVTE
+766 GQVAE
-771 TTIEAAPV
+771 APVEAAPV

-784 PVVAEKEVTPA
+784 PVVAEEEVAPA

-805 QKELAAAIPNIEQ
+805 QKELLAAIPNIEQ
-818 YKVDGVVDRTKITNE
+818 YKVDGIVDETKITDAE
-833 EELAKFDEI
+833 EKKKFNEI

-852 LLETPKLLDKNT
+852 LIKEEEPVAGV
-864 QYIFEYKD
+864 QPVVE
-872 ARDLAHRVKNGE
+872 E
-884 VSAIRQM
+884 VVQ
-891 AKELATKIPKDA
+891 
-903 VIVPMSSRTGRATN
+903 
-917 MLSVANEIAKI
+917 
-928 NGNTVADIITGA
+928 
-940 KRESLYEAKK
+940 
-950 KGKDISKINL
+950 
-960 GLKLRGNIPQG
+960 
-971 KIYVIDNVIATGVT
+971 
-985 AKSIQEIL
+985 
-993 PKAIVLAHSM
+993 
-1003 DRTSA
+1003 
-1008 YSASKETST
+1008 
-1017 PISKGVPLFNIDGK
+1017 
-1031 DKFFHASPTKITGPL
+1031 
-1046 KKSTAKGFGTGIY
+1046 
-1059 FSTNKDIVK
+1059 
-1068 SEFGENVTEVSLN
+1068 ENVQEA
-1081 IENPVY
+1081 PV
-1087 TNTKEWS
+1087 
-1094 DVQSLAIKL
+1094 
-1103 ADADYGKKK
+1103 
-1112 GLTLEEGETFHRY
+1112 
-1125 DSENLSEIDE
+1125 
-1135 IPSEFISKAA
+1135 
-1145 QELGHDAIVDK
+1145 
-1156 GSAAYDNEVLVLDE
+1156 
-1170 SKIQYKE
+1170 
-1177 VVEEKPAEKKPK
+1177 EKPAEKKPK

-1197 VPANGR
+1197 VPENGR

-1210 NPNFQNTFI
+1210 NPDFQNTFI
-1219 VLGEDTT
+1219 ILGEDTT
-1226 IEMPNGETRDAA
+1226 IEMPNGETRDAT

-1243 MDDILA
+1243 IDDILA

-1320 NGRTMAIKLAQ
+1320 NGRTMAIKLSE

-1358 VKKMRNPVLVK
+1358 VRQMRNPVLVK
-1369 MDTKIKEYSIK
+1369 VDTKIKEYSIK

-1404 IITANKK
+1404 IITANQR

-1458 GANKE
+1458 GVNKE

-1523 AILLQSEMVSRG
+1523 AILLQSDMVSRG
-1535 YKLDEFYDFI
+1535 YKLNEFYDFI
-1545 SQIQMGRPHNPDAV
+1545 SQTQMGRPHNPDVV

-1569 NKFKDFVRKY
+1569 NKFKEFVRKY
-1579 NVAAETSEGGMFASE
+1579 NVAAETSGGGMFASE

-1663 GQFSNPKFEQQYQD
+1663 GEFTNPKFEQQYQT
-1677 EKTTAFGFTE
+1677 EKTTAYGFTE

>member
-60 EFDSLVIGKP
+60 EFDSLVIGVS
-70 QKEVAPKAEEKFGP
+70 QKEVTPKADEKFGP
-84 LPAKQPTF
+84 LPAKTTISPELPSFQ
-92 GRIAE
+92 
-97 IYREMPT
+97 
-104 FEQQQE
+104 QQQE

-122 ARDRTET
+122 ARDRSET
-129 GKLFA
+129 GKLLA

-164 QAMIEAVRTGR
+164 QAISEAVRTGK
-175 TKTIGETIKD
+175 TKTVGETIKE
-185 IEEAPKKQAAIEK
+185 IKEAPKKQAEIEK
-198 EAYKKIEELT
+198 EAYKKIEQLA
-208 GAIKSDYVTTEEAQG
+208 GAVKSGYVTPEEAQA

-232 SFSEN
+232 SFTDN
-237 AKALIASG
+237 AKALFASG
-245 GRLAFDIPVGAIT
+245 GRLAFDIPAGIAT

-275 DRMVEKGQLEAN
+275 DKMVEKGQLEAN

-333 KISKSATPLSAK
+333 KIAKSGAPLSAK
-345 TTEKLVENEI
+345 VAENLVENEI

-361 IKARGAKTVYS
+361 IKAKGAKTVYS
-372 SAVEGGTEG
+372 AAVEGGTEG
-381 LQTAMTEGAKII
+381 LQTAMSEGAKII
-393 TNKIQGQEVYDEKE
+393 TNKIQGQEVYDQKE

-452 TDEDFV
+452 TDEDFA
-458 KIDNDLEEVFVANNY
+458 KIDNDLEEVFVANKY
-473 SPEDREAVSA
+473 SPEEREAVSA
-483 TVRNYARIKQKLPPL
+483 TVKNYARIKQKLPPL
-498 TPPEV
+498 TPAEV
-503 QEKVIPLI
+503 QVKVIPLI
-511 EQRDKIDEELKA
+511 EQRDTIDKELETKKA
-523 KKESAA
+523 NAA

-539 ASDIE
+539 NSSIE

-577 QLGENRPEEI
+577 QLGENQPEEI
-587 TKIRF
+587 TKARF

-627 RATLTQEGQTVIAKV
+627 RATLMQEGQTVVAKV
-642 LGKERVIEVGNIDEI
+642 LGKERIIEVGNIDEI

-670 ESAVT
+670 ESAVSLS
-675 IGDAGNIVVR
+675 DAGNVVVR

-698 AINRNANGD
+698 AINRDANGNI
-707 VISVNLETA
+707 VSVNLETA

-754 EANEPIKQELEF
+754 EANEPIKQELES
-766 GQVTE
+766 GQVAE
-771 TTIEAAPV
+771 TTIEATPF

-784 PVVAEKEVTPA
+784 PAVTEEEVAPA

-847 KLITP
+847 KLISP
-852 LLETPKLLDKNT
+852 LLEPTK
-864 QYIFEYKD
+864 
-872 ARDLAHRVKNGE
+872 
-884 VSAIRQM
+884 
-891 AKELATKIPKDA
+891 ATKPVEVVVEQPK
-903 VIVPMSSRTGRATN
+903 
-917 MLSVANEIAKI
+917 
-928 NGNTVADIITGA
+928 
-940 KRESLYEAKK
+940 
-950 KGKDISKINL
+950 
-960 GLKLRGNIPQG
+960 
-971 KIYVIDNVIATGVT
+971 
-985 AKSIQEIL
+985 
-993 PKAIVLAHSM
+993 
-1003 DRTSA
+1003 
-1008 YSASKETST
+1008 
-1017 PISKGVPLFNIDGK
+1017 
-1031 DKFFHASPTKITGPL
+1031 
-1046 KKSTAKGFGTGIY
+1046 
-1059 FSTNKDIVK
+1059 
-1068 SEFGENVTEVSLN
+1068 
-1081 IENPVY
+1081 
-1087 TNTKEWS
+1087 
-1094 DVQSLAIKL
+1094 
-1103 ADADYGKKK
+1103 
-1112 GLTLEEGETFHRY
+1112 
-1125 DSENLSEIDE
+1125 
-1135 IPSEFISKAA
+1135 
-1145 QELGHDAIVDK
+1145 
-1156 GSAAYDNEVLVLDE
+1156 
-1170 SKIQYKE
+1170 
-1177 VVEEKPAEKKPK
+1177 VEEKPAEKKPK

-1210 NPNFQNTFI
+1210 NPEFQNTFI

-1226 IEMPNGETRDAA
+1226 IEMPDGETRDAT

-1320 NGRTMAIKLAQ
+1320 NGRTMAIKLSQ

-1343 NLEKRAAKFGIDAAE
+1343 NLEKRAAKFGVDPAE

-1369 MDTKIKEYSIK
+1369 VDTKIKEYSIK

-1404 IITANKK
+1404 IITANQR
-1411 LKDGILRIIEGY
+1411 LKDGILRIIAGY

-1501 ALPLLTENYRNKDYS
+1501 ALPLLTENYKNKDYS

-1523 AILLQSEMVSRG
+1523 AILLQSDMVSRG
-1535 YKLDEFYDFI
+1535 YKLNEFYDFV
-1545 SQIQMGRPHNPDAV
+1545 SQIQMGRPHNPDVV

-1635 AGTAKV
+1635 AGTSKV

-1648 QVTEQEAADFPEFVN
+1648 QVTEQEAAEFPEFVN

>member
-28 EYRKL
+28 EYRRL

-70 QKEVAPKAEEKFGP
+70 QTEVTPKAEEKFGP
-84 LPAKQPTF
+84 LPAKTTISPELPSFQ
-92 GRIAE
+92 
-97 IYREMPT
+97 
-104 FEQQQE
+104 QQQE
-110 TIRTP
+110 QVRAP

-122 ARDRTET
+122 ARDRSET

-142 GAESLLAGTIARGAG
+142 GAESYLAGAVARGAG

-164 QAMIEAVRTGR
+164 QAMIEAVRTGK
-175 TKTIGETIKD
+175 TKTAGEVIK
-185 IEEAPKKQAAIEK
+185 EAKEAPKKQAAIEK

-208 GAIKSDYVTTEEAQG
+208 GAIKSDYVTPEEQQQ
-223 ISEIDFTNK
+223 ISEIDFTNR
-232 SFSEN
+232 SFADN
-237 AKALIASG
+237 AKALFASG
-245 GRLAFDIPVGAIT
+245 GRLAFDIPMAMAT
-258 GGTSYYLQ
+258 GPTSYYLQ

-295 NTVGLVSAALEKFAI
+295 NTVGLITSQLEKLGI
-310 DKIFGAGPALK
+310 DKIFGAGPVLK
-321 NIQRKAVANVFG
+321 NIQRKAIANVFG
-333 KISKSATPLSAK
+333 KIAKSAAPLSAK
-345 TTEKLVENEI
+345 ITENLVENEI
-355 RALSAN
+355 RGLSAN
-361 IKARGAKTVYS
+361 IKAKGIKAAYGFS
-372 SAVEGGTEG
+372 VEGGTEG
-381 LQTAMTEGAKII
+381 LETAMAEGAKVI
-393 TNKIQGQEVYDEKE
+393 TNKIQWQEVYDEKE

-423 GIYGVPMGAVAS
+423 GVYGVPMGVVAS
-435 FGKNVNTSV
+435 FGKNVNSSV

-452 TDEDFV
+452 TDEDFA

-473 SPEDREAVSA
+473 SPEEREAVST

-511 EQRDKIDEELKA
+511 EQRDKIDEELKT

-539 ASDIE
+539 VANIE

-577 QLGENRPEEI
+577 QLGENQPEEI
-587 TKIRF
+587 TKARF
-592 DLESIRQEDKQL
+592 DIESIRQEDKQL

-627 RATLTQEGQTVIAKV
+627 RATLMQDGQTVVAKV
-642 LGKERVIEVGNIDEI
+642 LGKERIIEVGNIDEI

-670 ESAVT
+670 ESAVSLS
-675 IGDAGNIVVR
+675 DAGNVVVR

-698 AINRNANGD
+698 AINRDNNGNI
-707 VISVNLETA
+707 VSVNLETA

-754 EANEPIKQELEF
+754 EANEPIKQELES
-766 GQVTE
+766 GQVAE
-771 TTIEAAPV
+771 TAVEAAPV
-779 VAEQV
+779 ATEQIPAVAEEE
-784 PVVAEKEVTPA
+784 VVPA
-795 NEVERLRAEE
+795 NEIERLRAEE

-818 YKVDGVVDRTKITNE
+818 YKVDGVVDRTKITNK

-847 KLITP
+847 KLISP
-852 LLETPKLLDKNT
+852 LLEPSQVEKPVEVVEEQKVEEKPAEVTVILGDSLKDVESTMNALSSKNLTDETIDMIDDLYIRENGNYKAWFTRLADKMFLKSKGISSDENLTQSFLQSKGIDPKQFNKERNLFIENNEKRILAEGYHKAKKDGSNPELVRNVEELL
-864 QYIFEYKD
+864 
-872 ARDLAHRVKNGE
+872 
-884 VSAIRQM
+884 
-891 AKELATKIPKDA
+891 AKEQTK
-903 VIVPMSSRTGRATN
+903 
-917 MLSVANEIAKI
+917 
-928 NGNTVADIITGA
+928 
-940 KRESLYEAKK
+940 
-950 KGKDISKINL
+950 
-960 GLKLRGNIPQG
+960 
-971 KIYVIDNVIATGVT
+971 
-985 AKSIQEIL
+985 
-993 PKAIVLAHSM
+993 
-1003 DRTSA
+1003 
-1008 YSASKETST
+1008 
-1017 PISKGVPLFNIDGK
+1017 
-1031 DKFFHASPTKITGPL
+1031 
-1046 KKSTAKGFGTGIY
+1046 
-1059 FSTNKDIVK
+1059 
-1068 SEFGENVTEVSLN
+1068 
-1081 IENPVY
+1081 
-1087 TNTKEWS
+1087 
-1094 DVQSLAIKL
+1094 
-1103 ADADYGKKK
+1103 
-1112 GLTLEEGETFHRY
+1112 
-1125 DSENLSEIDE
+1125 
-1135 IPSEFISKAA
+1135 
-1145 QELGHDAIVDK
+1145 
-1156 GSAAYDNEVLVLDE
+1156 
-1170 SKIQYKE
+1170 
-1177 VVEEKPAEKKPK
+1177 VEEKPAEKKPK

-1203 VVMVGEA
+1203 VAMVGEA
-1210 NPNFQNTFI
+1210 NPDFQNATI

-1226 IEMPNGETRDAA
+1226 IEMPNGETRDAT

-1302 TPETGVP
+1302 TPDTGVP

-1343 NLEKRAAKFGIDAAE
+1343 NLEKRAAKFGVDPAE

-1396 DKAIKRAG
+1396 DKALKRAG
-1404 IITANKK
+1404 IITANQR

-1436 SAIIDLFEANGI
+1436 GAIIDLFEANGI

-1523 AILLQSEMVSRG
+1523 AILLQSDMVSRG
-1535 YKLDEFYDFI
+1535 FKLNEFYDFV
-1545 SQIQMGRPHNPDAV
+1545 SQIQMGRPHNPDVV

-1569 NKFKDFVRKY
+1569 NKFKEFVRKY

-1648 QVTEQEAADFPEFVN
+1648 QVTEQEAEDFPEFVN
-1663 GQFSNPKFEQQYQD
+1663 GQFSNPKFEQQYQE

>member
-28 EYRKL
+28 EYRNL

-45 NTLKEKVEGFERTPQ
+45 NTLKEKVEGFDRTPQ
-60 EFDSLVIGKP
+60 EFDSLVVGVS
-70 QKEVAPKAEEKFGP
+70 QKEVTPKSEEKFGP
-84 LPAKQPTF
+84 LPAKTPISPELPSFQ
-92 GRIAE
+92 
-97 IYREMPT
+97 
-104 FEQQQE
+104 QQQE
-110 TIRTP
+110 QVRAP

-122 ARDRTET
+122 ARDRSET

-134 TTWNNFVG
+134 ATWNNFVG
-142 GAESLLAGTIARGAG
+142 GAESYLAGAVARGAG

-164 QAMIEAVRTGR
+164 QAMIEAVRTGK
-175 TKTIGETIKD
+175 TKTVGEVIK
-185 IEEAPKKQAAIEK
+185 EAKEAPKKQAAIEK

-208 GAIKSDYVTTEEAQG
+208 GAIKSDYVTPEEAQG

-237 AKALIASG
+237 AKALFASG
-245 GRLAFDIPVGAIT
+245 GRLAFDIPVGAMT

-333 KISKSATPLSAK
+333 KIAKSGAPLSAK
-345 TTEKLVENEI
+345 VAENLVENEI

-372 SAVEGGTEG
+372 AAVEGGTEG
-381 LQTAMTEGAKII
+381 LQTAMTEGAKVI

-435 FGKNVNTSV
+435 FGKNVNSSV
-444 LKDIAEAK
+444 LKDIANAK
-452 TDEDFV
+452 TDEDFA
-458 KIDNDLEEVFVANNY
+458 KINNDLMDAFVET
-473 SPEDREAVSA
+473 SPEERQAVFNI
-483 TVRNYARIKQKLPPL
+483 VNNYARIKQKLPPL

-511 EQRDKIDEELKA
+511 EQRDKIDEELTA
-523 KKESAA
+523 KKENVS

-539 ASDIE
+539 AASIE

-577 QLGENRPEEI
+577 QLGENQPEEI
-587 TKIRF
+587 TKTRF

-604 AQDEED
+604 AQDDED

-627 RATLTQEGQTVIAKV
+627 RATLMQEGQTVVAKV

-675 IGDAGNIVVR
+675 IGETGNVVVR
-685 GTEFVNLFTDPLA
+685 GMEFVNLFTDPLA
-698 AINRNANGD
+698 AINRDANGNI
-707 VISVNLETA
+707 VSVNLETA

-754 EANEPIKQELEF
+754 EANEPIKQELES
-766 GQVTE
+766 GQVAE
-771 TTIEAAPV
+771 TTVEAAPV

-784 PVVAEKEVTPA
+784 PVVAEIKVGSIVTDADGKEYEVVELGTSRKGTPQATVKLPKRTKEEIEQDARRIVFNRGENRGLYKSENDPKFIKEQAIPIQQETSEQTYVENSATGTTTLDLLDLKLKTPVQPAVAEKEVAPA

-818 YKVDGVVDRTKITNE
+818 YKVDGVIDETKITDAE
-833 EELAKFDEI
+833 DKKKFNEI
-842 YNKYD
+842 YAKYN

-852 LLETPKLLDKNT
+852 LLETPKVEKP
-864 QYIFEYKD
+864 
-872 ARDLAHRVKNGE
+872 VE
-884 VSAIRQM
+884 VVAEQ
-891 AKELATKIPKDA
+891 PK
-903 VIVPMSSRTGRATN
+903 
-917 MLSVANEIAKI
+917 
-928 NGNTVADIITGA
+928 
-940 KRESLYEAKK
+940 
-950 KGKDISKINL
+950 
-960 GLKLRGNIPQG
+960 
-971 KIYVIDNVIATGVT
+971 
-985 AKSIQEIL
+985 
-993 PKAIVLAHSM
+993 
-1003 DRTSA
+1003 
-1008 YSASKETST
+1008 
-1017 PISKGVPLFNIDGK
+1017 
-1031 DKFFHASPTKITGPL
+1031 
-1046 KKSTAKGFGTGIY
+1046 
-1059 FSTNKDIVK
+1059 
-1068 SEFGENVTEVSLN
+1068 
-1081 IENPVY
+1081 
-1087 TNTKEWS
+1087 
-1094 DVQSLAIKL
+1094 
-1103 ADADYGKKK
+1103 
-1112 GLTLEEGETFHRY
+1112 
-1125 DSENLSEIDE
+1125 
-1135 IPSEFISKAA
+1135 
-1145 QELGHDAIVDK
+1145 
-1156 GSAAYDNEVLVLDE
+1156 
-1170 SKIQYKE
+1170 
-1177 VVEEKPAEKKPK
+1177 VEEKPAEKKPK

-1210 NPNFQNTFI
+1210 NPEFQNTFI

-1302 TPETGVP
+1302 TPDTGVP

-1320 NGRTMAIKLAQ
+1320 NGRTMAIKLSQ

-1358 VKKMRNPVLVK
+1358 VKKMRNPILVK

-1404 IITANKK
+1404 IITANQR
-1411 LKDGILRIIEGY
+1411 LKDGILRIIAGY

-1476 IATIISPEVMRAT
+1476 IATIISPDVMRAT

-1501 ALPLLTENYRNKDYS
+1501 ALPLLTENYKNKDYS

-1523 AILLQSEMVSRG
+1523 AILLQSDMVSRG
-1535 YKLDEFYDFI
+1535 YKLNEFYDFV
-1545 SQIQMGRPHNPDAV
+1545 SQIQMGRPHNPDVV

-1569 NKFKDFVRKY
+1569 NKFKEFVRKY

-1621 SLAGIYAEYERGQQ
+1621 NLAGIYAEYERGQQ

-1648 QVTEQEAADFPEFVN
+1648 QVTEQEAAEFPEFVN